1 MHGIL
6 QIGIITFFCH
16 SLYVVFLRHSS
27 MKARKSMKKRFVS
40 LLVALSITLTFLPIG
55 AVAAPTN
62 EIIQGN
68 LKYTVNNYT
77 VNDGGESVTVSGISE
92 STSEKPTHLTIESS
106 ISSNGKNYTVTEIGN
121 WAFEEWNTLTEVTL
135 PHTVE
140 IIGFQAFFNCSNL
153 TNVTIPEGVRKI
165 GQIAFNG
172 CSQLT
177 SITIP
182 GTIEVMTMAFSGN
195 TALSHVTLTNGIS
208 EISSSAFEGCT
219 GLTEVEIPASVN
231 EIRQDAF
238 NGCTNLSDVKY
249 NGHKTDWD
257 KVTVKTGNDTLTSKV
272 QYLCDINFDL
282 DGGTVNG
289 SDTMATQT
297 VYSNEKLGTAKCYQN
312 DQTFKI
318 PIAPQKEG
326 YTFLGWYQQDAT
338 APTDPAEYV
347 ASDNVTFTAK
357 WSQIY
362 DVAFDANANGDTVTR
377 MPSTQ
382 KVPETTTA
390 SLPTITPQRT
400 GYDFDGWYTQAEGGT
415 KYTFTEAVSSN
426 ITLYAHWNAHSHTV
440 TLEND
445 ENKETNSY
453 DYGSSVSVPTPTKK
467 TGYNFNH
474 WEVTVPDGET
484 APSLNGPDENGNYSF
499 SMPDYDIILTAK
511 WTQKDVI
518 DPDVDLKFDAATG
531 EVTSNNP
538 QVNADDIIN
547 RKFYDDKGNE
557 VPGEKL
563 NDRGLPMEPGD
574 YIVKVDVKE
583 TEKTAPAN
591 QITGNQIKWSYNVP
605 QEEEKVTYTLSLL
618 GGIAKVNGKDTT
630 INDNGDITIEKG
642 ATVEVTFD
650 KSILSDAQTFDQ
662 WTIKPASVLNA
673 VDPKA
678 ETITFTMPGE
688 NVIIEAMTKDAS
700 IEEEPNILG
709 TTLIIG
715 TAAAGTAVL
724 AYQTYQLGTEFYLIC
739 TLPTGTAIP
748 TNRGELAELV
758 WNNAGK
764 PEPAAVLNANA
775 TETDKA
781 ITWAVENDL
790 LKAAKNNGETY
801 EATDPVSRTE
811 VIKAWNQVQ
820 AFKK

>member
-16 SLYVVFLRHSS
+16 SLYVVFLRHQS
-27 MKARKSMKKRFVS
+27 MKAGKSMKKRFVS

-55 AVAAPTN
+55 AVAAAPNKIT
-62 EIIQGN
+62 QGS
-68 LKYTVNNYT
+68 LIYTVNA
-77 VNDGGESVTVSGISE
+77 DGESVTVSG
-92 STSEKPTHLTIESS
+92 TSRIKPTQLNIESS
-106 ISSNGKNYTVTEIGN
+106 ISDGNGKSYTVTKIGMG
-121 WAFEEWNTLTEVTL
+121 AFNNARNTLTEVTL
-135 PHTVE
+135 PPTLDE
-140 IIGFQAFFNCSNL
+140 IEDSAFFKCSSL
-153 TNVTIPEGVRKI
+153 TEITIPEGVTKI
-165 GQIAFNG
+165 GTNAFYG

-182 GTIEVMTMAFSGN
+182 RTIKNMDAAFPGN
-195 TALSHVTLTNGIS
+195 PKLSQVTLTNGIYR
-208 EISSSAFEGCT
+208 ISSSAFKDCT
-219 GLTEVEIPASVN
+219 GLTEIKVPTSVYEICS
-231 EIRQDAF
+231 DAF
-238 NGCTNLSDVKY
+238 NGCTGLTSVTLEKGINIINRNAFKDCTNLNDVKY
-249 NGHKTDWD
+249 NGHKTDWEN
-257 KVTVKTGNDTLTSKV
+257 VRVNIAGNDTLTSKV

-282 DGGTVNG
+282 NGGTING
-289 SDTMATQT
+289 SNTVNKQT
-297 VYSNEKLGTAKCYQN
+297 VYSNEKLGTAKCYPNGQPFVVPS
-312 DQTFKI
+312 D
-318 PIAPQKEG
+318 PVREG
-326 YTFLGWYQQDAT
+326 YTFL
-338 APTDPAEYV
+338 
-347 ASDNVTFTAK
+347 
-357 WSQIY
+357 
-362 DVAFDANANGDTVTR
+362 
-377 MPSTQ
+377 
-382 KVPETTTA
+382 
-390 SLPTITPQRT
+390 
-400 GYDFDGWYTQAEGGT
+400 GWYTQAEGGT

-426 ITLYAHWNAHSHTV
+426 IILYAHWNAHSHTV

-499 SMPDYDIILTAK
+499 SMPDYDITLTAK

-518 DPDVDLKFDAATG
+518 DPDVDLKFDAVTG

-538 QVNADDIIN
+538 QVNADDITN

-563 NDRGLPMEPGD
+563 NDRGLPTEPGD

-583 TEKTAPAN
+583 TENTAPAN
-591 QITGNQIKWSYNVP
+591 QVTGNQIKWSYKVP
-605 QEEEKVTYTLSLL
+605 QKEEKVTYTLSLL

-673 VDPKA
+673 VEPKA

-739 TLPTGTAIP
+739 ALPTGTAIP

-781 ITWAVENDL
+781 IAWAVENDL

>member
-16 SLYVVFLRHSS
+16 SLYVVFLRHQS
-27 MKARKSMKKRFVS
+27 MKAGKSMKKRFVS

-55 AVAAPTN
+55 AVAAAP
-62 EIIQGN
+62 IKIGN
-68 LKYTVNNYT
+68 LKYTVNA
-77 VNDGGESVTVSGISE
+77 DGKSVTVSG
-92 STSEKPTHLTIESS
+92 TSRNPKQLTIESS
-106 ISSNGKNYTVTEIGN
+106 ISDGNGNSYTVTKIGMG
-121 WAFEEWNTLTEVTL
+121 AFNSTLEEVTL
-135 PHTVE
+135 PPTLDE
-140 IIGFQAFFNCSNL
+140 IEDSAFFKCSSL
-153 TNVTIPEGVRKI
+153 TEITIPEGVTKI
-165 GQIAFNG
+165 GTNAFYG

-182 GTIEVMTMAFSGN
+182 STIKNMDTAFPSN
-195 TALSHVTLTNGIS
+195 PKLSQVTLTNGIYR
-208 EISSSAFEGCT
+208 ISSSAFKDCT
-219 GLTEVEIPASVN
+219 GLTEIKIPTSVYEICS
-231 EIRQDAF
+231 DAF
-238 NGCTNLSDVKY
+238 NGCTGLTSVTLEKGINIINRNAFKDCTKLNDVKY
-249 NGHKTDWD
+249 NGHKTDWEN
-257 KVTVKTGNDTLTSKV
+257 VRVNIAGNDTLTSRV

-282 DGGTVNG
+282 NGGTING
-289 SDTMATQT
+289 SSTMATQT
-297 VYSNEKLGTAKCYQN
+297 VYSNEKLGTAKCYPN
-312 DQTFKI
+312 DQPFVVPTD
-318 PIAPQKEG
+318 PVREG
-326 YTFLGWYQQDAT
+326 YTFL
-338 APTDPAEYV
+338 
-347 ASDNVTFTAK
+347 
-357 WSQIY
+357 
-362 DVAFDANANGDTVTR
+362 
-377 MPSTQ
+377 
-382 KVPETTTA
+382 
-390 SLPTITPQRT
+390 
-400 GYDFDGWYTQAEGGT
+400 GWYTQAEGGT

-445 ENKETNSY
+445 ENKEMNSY

-499 SMPDYDIILTAK
+499 SMPDYDITLTAK

-531 EVTSNNP
+531 EVTSNNAK
-538 QVNADDIIN
+538 VNADDIIN

-563 NDRGLPMEPGD
+563 NDRGLPTEPGD

-583 TEKTAPAN
+583 TENTAPAN
-591 QITGNQIKWSYNVP
+591 QITGNQIKWSYKVP
-605 QEEEKVTYTLSLL
+605 QKEEKVTYTLSLL

-630 INDNGDITIEKG
+630 INDNGNITIEKG

-739 TLPTGTAIP
+739 ALPTGTAIP

>member
-1 MHGIL
+1 
-6 QIGIITFFCH
+6 
-16 SLYVVFLRHSS
+16 
-27 MKARKSMKKRFVS
+27 MKKRFVS

-55 AVAAPTN
+55 AVAATK
-62 EIIQGN
+62 ITKGN
-68 LKYTVNNYT
+68 LKYTVNA
-77 VNDGGESVTVSGISE
+77 DGKSVTVSG
-92 STSEKPTHLTIESS
+92 TSGNPTQLNIESS
-106 ISSNGKNYTVTEIGN
+106 ISDNGTNYTVTEIGYQ
-121 WAFEEWNTLTEVTL
+121 AFWGCNTLTEVTL
-135 PHTVE
+135 PNTVDE
-140 IIGFQAFFNCSNL
+140 IGYQAFCKCSNL
-153 TNVTIPEGVRKI
+153 TKVIVPEGVTKI
-165 GQIAFNG
+165 GQGAFYG

-182 GTIEVMTMAFSGN
+182 STITNMDTAFSGN

-208 EISSSAFEGCT
+208 KISSNAFERCT
-219 GLTEVEIPASVN
+219 GLTEVEIPASVDQ
-231 EIRQDAF
+231 ICPFAF
-238 NGCTNLSDVKY
+238 NGCTNLKRVLLEKNIKTINVNAFKDCTNLSDVKY
-249 NGHKTDWD
+249 NGYKTDWD
-257 KVTVKTGNDTLTSKV
+257 RVTVNTTGNDTLTSKV

-282 DGGTVNG
+282 NGGTING
-289 SDTMATQT
+289 SNTVNKQT

-312 DQTFKI
+312 DQTFVV
-318 PIAPQKEG
+318 PSDPVREG
-326 YTFLGWYQQDAT
+326 YTFLGWYAQD
-338 APTDPAEYV
+338 
-347 ASDNVTFTAK
+347 
-357 WSQIY
+357 Q
-362 DVAFDANANGDTVTR
+362 
-377 MPSTQ
+377 
-382 KVPETTTA
+382 
-390 SLPTITPQRT
+390 
-400 GYDFDGWYTQAEGGT
+400 
-415 KYTFTEAVSSN
+415 
-426 ITLYAHWNAHSHTV
+426 
-440 TLEND
+440 
-445 ENKETNSY
+445 
-453 DYGSSVSVPTPTKK
+453 
-467 TGYNFNH
+467 
-474 WEVTVPDGET
+474 
-484 APSLNGPDENGNYSF
+484 
-499 SMPDYDIILTAK
+499 
-511 WTQKDVI
+511 
-518 DPDVDLKFDAATG
+518 
-531 EVTSNNP
+531 
-538 QVNADDIIN
+538 
-547 RKFYDDKGNE
+547 
-557 VPGEKL
+557 
-563 NDRGLPMEPGD
+563 
-574 YIVKVDVKE
+574 
-583 TEKTAPAN
+583 TAPAN
-591 QITGNQIKWSYNVP
+591 LEEYIARDNITFTANWTQK
-605 QEEEKVTYTLSLL
+605 EEKVTYTLSLL

-739 TLPTGTAIP
+739 ALPTGTAIP

-781 ITWAVENDL
+781 IAWAVENDL

-801 EATDPVSRTE
+801 EATDPVNRTE

>member
-16 SLYVVFLRHSS
+16 SLYVVFLRHQS
-27 MKARKSMKKRFVS
+27 MKAGKSMKKRFVS

-55 AVAAPTN
+55 AVAAAPIKFTDR
-62 EIIQGN
+62 N
-68 LKYTVNNYT
+68 LKYTVNA
-77 VNDGGESVTVSGISE
+77 DGESVTVSG
-92 STSEKPTHLTIESS
+92 TSGKPKQLTIESS
-106 ISSNGKNYTVTEIGN
+106 ISDGNGKSYTVTKIGMG
-121 WAFEEWNTLTEVTL
+121 AFNSTLEEVTL
-135 PHTVE
+135 PPTLDE
-140 IIGFQAFFNCSNL
+140 IEDSAFFKCSSL
-153 TNVTIPEGVRKI
+153 TEITIPEGVTKI
-165 GQIAFNG
+165 GTNAFYG

-182 GTIEVMTMAFSGN
+182 STIKNMDTAFPSN
-195 TALSHVTLTNGIS
+195 PKLSQVTLTNGIYR
-208 EISSSAFEGCT
+208 ISSSAFKDCT
-219 GLTEVEIPASVN
+219 GLTEIKIPTSVYEICS
-231 EIRQDAF
+231 DAF
-238 NGCTNLSDVKY
+238 NGCTGLTSVTLEKGINIINRNAFKDCTNLNDVKY
-249 NGHKTDWD
+249 NGHKTDWEN
-257 KVTVKTGNDTLTSKV
+257 VRVNIAGNDTLTSKV

-282 DGGTVNG
+282 NGGTING
-289 SDTMATQT
+289 SNTVNKQT
-297 VYSNEKLGTAKCYQN
+297 VYSNEKLGTAKCYPNGQPFVVPS
-312 DQTFKI
+312 D
-318 PIAPQKEG
+318 PVREG
-326 YTFLGWYQQDAT
+326 YTFL
-338 APTDPAEYV
+338 
-347 ASDNVTFTAK
+347 
-357 WSQIY
+357 
-362 DVAFDANANGDTVTR
+362 
-377 MPSTQ
+377 
-382 KVPETTTA
+382 
-390 SLPTITPQRT
+390 
-400 GYDFDGWYTQAEGGT
+400 GWYTQAEGGT

-426 ITLYAHWNAHSHTV
+426 IILYAHWNAHSHTV

-563 NDRGLPMEPGD
+563 NDRGLPTEPGD

-583 TEKTAPAN
+583 TENTAPAN
-591 QITGNQIKWSYNVP
+591 QVTGNQIKWSYNVP
-605 QEEEKVTYTLSLL
+605 QKEEKVTYTLSLL

-630 INDNGDITIEKG
+630 INGNGDITIEKG

-673 VDPKA
+673 VEPKA

-739 TLPTGTAIP
+739 ALPTGTAIP

-775 TETDKA
+775 PETDKA
-781 ITWAVENDL
+781 IAWAVENDL

-801 EATDPVSRTE
+801 EATDPVNRTE

>member
-1 MHGIL
+1 
-6 QIGIITFFCH
+6 
-16 SLYVVFLRHSS
+16 
-27 MKARKSMKKRFVS
+27 MKKRFVS

-55 AVAAPTN
+55 AVAATP
-62 EIIQGN
+62 IRIGN
-68 LKYTVNNYT
+68 LKYTVNA
-77 VNDGGESVTVSGISE
+77 DGESVTVSG
-92 STSEKPTHLTIESS
+92 TSGNPTQLNIESS
-106 ISSNGKNYTVTEIGN
+106 ISSNGRNYTVTEIAT
-121 WAFEEWNTLTEVTL
+121 WAFNKCNTLTEVTL
-135 PHTVE
+135 PNTVDE
-140 IIGFQAFFNCSNL
+140 IGYQAFFNCSNL
-153 TNVTIPEGVRKI
+153 TNVTIPEGVTKI
-165 GQIAFNG
+165 GQAAFYG

-182 GTIEVMTMAFSGN
+182 STITDMDTAFSGN
-195 TALSHVTLTNGIS
+195 TALSQVTLTNGIPK
-208 EISSSAFEGCT
+208 ISSHAFERCTELREIKVPISVDEICPFAFNGCT
-219 GLTEVEIPASVN
+219 GLTSVTLEKGIN
-231 EIRQDAF
+231 IINSNAF
-238 NGCTNLSDVKY
+238 KDCTELNDVKY
-249 NGHKTDWD
+249 NGYKTDWE
-257 KVTVKTGNDTLTSKV
+257 KVRVNNAGNDTLTSKV

-282 DGGTVNG
+282 NGGTING
-289 SDTMATQT
+289 SDTMETQT
-297 VYSNEKLGTAKCYQN
+297 VYSNEKLGTAKCYPN
-312 DQTFKI
+312 DQPFVVPTD
-318 PIAPQKEG
+318 PVREG
-326 YTFLGWYQQDAT
+326 YTFL
-338 APTDPAEYV
+338 
-347 ASDNVTFTAK
+347 
-357 WSQIY
+357 
-362 DVAFDANANGDTVTR
+362 
-377 MPSTQ
+377 
-382 KVPETTTA
+382 
-390 SLPTITPQRT
+390 
-400 GYDFDGWYTQAEGGT
+400 GWYTQAEGGT

-445 ENKETNSY
+445 ENKEMNSY

-499 SMPDYDIILTAK
+499 SMPDYDITLTAK

-518 DPDVDLKFDAATG
+518 DPDVDLKFDAVTG

-538 QVNADDIIN
+538 QVNADNIIN

-591 QITGNQIKWSYNVP
+591 QITGNQIKWSYKVP

-630 INDNGDITIEKG
+630 VNDNGDITIEKG

>member
-1 MHGIL
+1 
-6 QIGIITFFCH
+6 
-16 SLYVVFLRHSS
+16 
-27 MKARKSMKKRFVS
+27 MKKRFVS

-55 AVAAPTN
+55 AVAAPPN

-68 LKYTVNNYT
+68 LKYTVNDYT
-77 VNDGGESVTVSGISE
+77 VNDNEESVTVFGTSE
-92 STSEKPTHLTIESS
+92 STSEKPTHLNIESS
-106 ISSNGKNYTVTEIGN
+106 ISDGNGKSYTVTKIGYQ
-121 WAFEEWNTLTEVTL
+121 AFNEWNTLTEVTL

-140 IIGFQAFFNCSNL
+140 IIENQAFFNCSNL
-153 TNVTIPEGVRKI
+153 TKVIIPEGVRKI
-165 GQIAFNG
+165 GQKAFNG

-182 GTIEVMTMAFSGN
+182 GTIENMNTAFSGN
-195 TALSHVTLTNGIS
+195 TALTHVTLTNGIS
-208 EISSSAFEGCT
+208 EISYSAFEGCT

-238 NGCTNLSDVKY
+238 NGCTGLTSVTLEKGINIINRNAFKGCTKLNDVKY
-249 NGHKTDWD
+249 NGHKTDWEN
-257 KVTVKTGNDTLTSKV
+257 VRVNIAGNDTLTSRV

-282 DGGTVNG
+282 NGGTING
-289 SDTMATQT
+289 SSTMATQT
-297 VYSNEKLGTAKCYQN
+297 VYSNEKLGTAKCYPN
-312 DQTFKI
+312 DQPFVVPTD
-318 PIAPQKEG
+318 PVREG
-326 YTFLGWYQQDAT
+326 YTFL
-338 APTDPAEYV
+338 
-347 ASDNVTFTAK
+347 
-357 WSQIY
+357 
-362 DVAFDANANGDTVTR
+362 
-377 MPSTQ
+377 
-382 KVPETTTA
+382 
-390 SLPTITPQRT
+390 
-400 GYDFDGWYTQAEGGT
+400 GWYTQAEGGT

-499 SMPDYDIILTAK
+499 SMPDYDITLTAK

-547 RKFYDDKGNE
+547 KKFYDEKGNE
-557 VPGEKL
+557 VPSEKL
-563 NDRGLPMEPGD
+563 NDRGLPTEPGD
-574 YIVKVDVKE
+574 YIIKVDVKE
-583 TEKTAPAN
+583 TENTAPAN

-605 QEEEKVTYTLSLL
+605 QKEEKVTYTLSLL

-739 TLPTGTAIP
+739 ALPTGTAIP

-781 ITWAVENDL
+781 IAWAVENDL

>member
-1 MHGIL
+1 
-6 QIGIITFFCH
+6 
-16 SLYVVFLRHSS
+16 
-27 MKARKSMKKRFVS
+27 MKKRFVS

-55 AVAAPTN
+55 AVAAAP
-62 EIIQGN
+62 IKIGN
-68 LKYTVNNYT
+68 LKYTVNA
-77 VNDGGESVTVSGISE
+77 DGESVTVSG
-92 STSEKPTHLTIESS
+92 TSRNPKQLTIESS
-106 ISSNGKNYTVTEIGN
+106 ISDGNGKSYTVTKIGMG
-121 WAFEEWNTLTEVTL
+121 AFNSTLEEVTL
-135 PHTVE
+135 PPTLDE
-140 IIGFQAFFNCSNL
+140 IEDSAFFKCSSL
-153 TNVTIPEGVRKI
+153 TEITIPEGVTKI
-165 GQIAFNG
+165 GTNAFYG

-182 GTIEVMTMAFSGN
+182 STIKNMDTAFPSN
-195 TALSHVTLTNGIS
+195 PKLSQVTLTNGIYR
-208 EISSSAFEGCT
+208 ISSSAFKDCT
-219 GLTEVEIPASVN
+219 GLTEIKIPTSVYEICS
-231 EIRQDAF
+231 DAF
-238 NGCTNLSDVKY
+238 NGCTGLTSVTLEKGINIINRNAFKDCTNLNDVKY
-249 NGHKTDWD
+249 NGHKTDWEN
-257 KVTVKTGNDTLTSKV
+257 VRVNIAGNDTLTSKV

-282 DGGTVNG
+282 NGGTING
-289 SDTMATQT
+289 SGTMATQT
-297 VYSNEKLGTAKCYQN
+297 VYSNEELGTAKCYPN
-312 DQTFKI
+312 DQPFVVSSD
-318 PIAPQKEG
+318 PVREG
-326 YTFLGWYQQDAT
+326 YTFL
-338 APTDPAEYV
+338 
-347 ASDNVTFTAK
+347 
-357 WSQIY
+357 
-362 DVAFDANANGDTVTR
+362 
-377 MPSTQ
+377 
-382 KVPETTTA
+382 
-390 SLPTITPQRT
+390 
-400 GYDFDGWYTQAEGGT
+400 GWYTQAEGGT

-499 SMPDYDIILTAK
+499 SMPDYDITLTAK

-531 EVTSNNP
+531 EVISNNAK
-538 QVNADDIIN
+538 VNADDIIN

-563 NDRGLPMEPGD
+563 NDRGLPTEPGD

-583 TEKTAPAN
+583 TKNTAPAN
-591 QITGNQIKWSYNVP
+591 QVTGNQIKWSYNVP

-781 ITWAVENDL
+781 IAWAVENDL

-820 AFKK
+820 AKSNSYRNEKNK

>member
-1 MHGIL
+1 
-6 QIGIITFFCH
+6 
-16 SLYVVFLRHSS
+16 
-27 MKARKSMKKRFVS
+27 MKKRFVS
-40 LLVALSITLTFLPIG
+40 LLVALSITLTFLPMG
-55 AVAAPTN
+55 AVAATRITK
-62 EIIQGN
+62 EN
-68 LKYTVNNYT
+68 LKYTVNA
-77 VNDGGESVTVSGISE
+77 DGQSVTVSG
-92 STSEKPTHLTIESS
+92 TSGKPTQLTIESS
-106 ISSNGKNYTVTEIGN
+106 ISDKDKNYTVTKIAT
-121 WAFEEWNTLTEVTL
+121 WAFNACNTLTEVTL
-135 PHTVE
+135 PNTVDE
-140 IIGFQAFFNCSNL
+140 IGYQAFFKCSNL
-153 TNVTIPEGVRKI
+153 TKVIIPEGVTKI
-165 GQIAFNG
+165 GQAAFYG

-182 GTIEVMTMAFSGN
+182 STITNMDTAFSGN

-208 EISSSAFEGCT
+208 KISSNAFERCT
-219 GLTEVEIPASVN
+219 GLTEVEIPASVDQ
-231 EIRQDAF
+231 ICPFAF
-238 NGCTNLSDVKY
+238 NGCTNLKRVLLEKNIKTINVNAFKDCTNLSDVKY
-249 NGHKTDWD
+249 NGYKTDWD
-257 KVTVKTGNDTLTSKV
+257 KVTVNTTGNDTLTSKV

-289 SDTMATQT
+289 SNTVDKQT
-297 VYSNEKLGTAKCYQN
+297 VYSNEKLGTAKCYPN
-312 DQTFKI
+312 DQPFVVPTD
-318 PIAPQKEG
+318 PVREG
-326 YTFLGWYQQDAT
+326 YTFL
-338 APTDPAEYV
+338 
-347 ASDNVTFTAK
+347 
-357 WSQIY
+357 
-362 DVAFDANANGDTVTR
+362 
-377 MPSTQ
+377 
-382 KVPETTTA
+382 
-390 SLPTITPQRT
+390 
-400 GYDFDGWYTQAEGGT
+400 GWYTQAEGGT

-445 ENKETNSY
+445 ENKKTNSY

-499 SMPDYDIILTAK
+499 SMPDYDITLTAK

-518 DPDVDLKFDAATG
+518 DPDVDLKFDAVTG
-531 EVTSNNP
+531 EVTSNNT

-547 RKFYDDKGNE
+547 RKFYDDKGKE

-563 NDRGLPMEPGD
+563 NDRGLPTEPGD

-583 TEKTAPAN
+583 TENTAPAN

-605 QEEEKVTYTLSLL
+605 QKEEKVTYTLSLL
-618 GGIAKVNGKDTT
+618 GGIAKVNGKDAT

-662 WTIKPASVLNA
+662 WTVKPASVLNA
-673 VDPKA
+673 VEPKA

-739 TLPTGTAIP
+739 ALPTGTAIP
-748 TNRGELAELV
+748 TNRGELAALV

-781 ITWAVENDL
+781 IAWAVENDL
-790 LKAAKNNGETY
+790 LKAAKSNGETY

>member
-16 SLYVVFLRHSS
+16 SLYVVFLRHQS
-27 MKARKSMKKRFVS
+27 MKAGKSMKKRFVS

-55 AVAAPTN
+55 AVAATP
-62 EIIQGN
+62 IRIGN
-68 LKYTVNNYT
+68 LKYTVNA
-77 VNDGGESVTVSGISE
+77 DGESVTVSG
-92 STSEKPTHLTIESS
+92 TSGNPTQLNIESS
-106 ISSNGKNYTVTEIGN
+106 ISSNGRNYTVTEIAT
-121 WAFEEWNTLTEVTL
+121 WAFNKCNTLTEVTL
-135 PHTVE
+135 PNTVDE
-140 IIGFQAFFNCSNL
+140 IGYQAFFNCSNL
-153 TNVTIPEGVRKI
+153 TNVTIPEGVTKI
-165 GQIAFNG
+165 GQAAFYG

-182 GTIEVMTMAFSGN
+182 STITDMDTAFSGN
-195 TALSHVTLTNGIS
+195 TALSQVTLTNGIPK
-208 EISSSAFEGCT
+208 ISSHAFERCTELREIKVPISVDEICPFAFNGCT
-219 GLTEVEIPASVN
+219 GLTSVTLEKGIN
-231 EIRQDAF
+231 IINSNAF
-238 NGCTNLSDVKY
+238 KDCTELNDVKY
-249 NGHKTDWD
+249 NGHKTDWEN
-257 KVTVKTGNDTLTSKV
+257 VRVNIAGNDTLTSKV

-282 DGGTVNG
+282 NGGTING
-289 SDTMATQT
+289 SSTMATQT
-297 VYSNEKLGTAKCYQN
+297 VYSNEKLGTAKCYPNGQPFVVPS
-312 DQTFKI
+312 D
-318 PIAPQKEG
+318 PVREG
-326 YTFLGWYQQDAT
+326 YTFL
-338 APTDPAEYV
+338 
-347 ASDNVTFTAK
+347 
-357 WSQIY
+357 
-362 DVAFDANANGDTVTR
+362 
-377 MPSTQ
+377 
-382 KVPETTTA
+382 
-390 SLPTITPQRT
+390 
-400 GYDFDGWYTQAEGGT
+400 GWYTQAEGGT

-445 ENKETNSY
+445 ENKKTNSY

-499 SMPDYDIILTAK
+499 SMPDYDITLTAK

-518 DPDVDLKFDAATG
+518 DPDVDLKFDAVTG
-531 EVTSNNP
+531 EVTSNTANI
-538 QVNADDIIN
+538 NADDIIN
-547 RKFYDDKGNE
+547 KKFYDEKGNE
-557 VPGEKL
+557 VPSEKL
-563 NDRGLPMEPGD
+563 NDRGLPTEPGD

-583 TEKTAPAN
+583 TENTAPAN
-591 QITGNQIKWSYNVP
+591 QVTGHQIKWSYNVP
-605 QEEEKVTYTLSLL
+605 QKEEKVTYTLSLL

-739 TLPTGTAIP
+739 ALPTGTAIP

-781 ITWAVENDL
+781 IAWAVENDL

>member
-16 SLYVVFLRHSS
+16 SLYVVFLRHQS
-27 MKARKSMKKRFVS
+27 MKAGKSMKKRFVS

-55 AVAAPTN
+55 AVAAAPIKFTDR
-62 EIIQGN
+62 N
-68 LKYTVNNYT
+68 LKYTVNA
-77 VNDGGESVTVSGISE
+77 DGESVTVSG
-92 STSEKPTHLTIESS
+92 TSGKPKQLTIESS
-106 ISSNGKNYTVTEIGN
+106 ISDGNGKSYTVTKIGMG
-121 WAFEEWNTLTEVTL
+121 AFNSTLEEVTL
-135 PHTVE
+135 PPTLDE
-140 IIGFQAFFNCSNL
+140 IEDSAFFKCSSL
-153 TNVTIPEGVRKI
+153 TEITIPEGVTKI
-165 GQIAFNG
+165 GTNAFYG

-182 GTIEVMTMAFSGN
+182 STIKNMDTAFPSN
-195 TALSHVTLTNGIS
+195 PKLSQVTLTNGIYR
-208 EISSSAFEGCT
+208 ISSSAFKDCT
-219 GLTEVEIPASVN
+219 GLTEIKIPTSVYEICS
-231 EIRQDAF
+231 DAF
-238 NGCTNLSDVKY
+238 NGCTGLTSVTLEKGINIINRNAFKDCTNLNDVKY
-249 NGHKTDWD
+249 NGHKTDWEN
-257 KVTVKTGNDTLTSKV
+257 VRVNIAGNDTLTSKV

-282 DGGTVNG
+282 NGGTING
-289 SDTMATQT
+289 SNTVNKQT
-297 VYSNEKLGTAKCYQN
+297 VYSNEKLGTAKCYPNGQPFVVPS
-312 DQTFKI
+312 D
-318 PIAPQKEG
+318 PVREG
-326 YTFLGWYQQDAT
+326 YTFL
-338 APTDPAEYV
+338 
-347 ASDNVTFTAK
+347 
-357 WSQIY
+357 
-362 DVAFDANANGDTVTR
+362 
-377 MPSTQ
+377 
-382 KVPETTTA
+382 
-390 SLPTITPQRT
+390 
-400 GYDFDGWYTQAEGGT
+400 GWYTQAEGGT

-563 NDRGLPMEPGD
+563 NDRGLPTEPGD

-583 TEKTAPAN
+583 TENTAPAN
-591 QITGNQIKWSYNVP
+591 QVTGNQIKWSYNVP
-605 QEEEKVTYTLSLL
+605 QKEEKVTYTLSLL

-630 INDNGDITIEKG
+630 INGNGDITIEKG

-673 VDPKA
+673 VEPKA

-739 TLPTGTAIP
+739 ALPTGTAIP

-781 ITWAVENDL
+781 IAWAVENDL

-801 EATDPVSRTE
+801 EATDPVNRTE

>member
-1 MHGIL
+1 
-6 QIGIITFFCH
+6 
-16 SLYVVFLRHSS
+16 
-27 MKARKSMKKRFVS
+27 MKKRFVS
-40 LLVALSITLTFLPIG
+40 LLVALSITLTFLPMG
-55 AVAAPTN
+55 AVAAAPIKFTD
-62 EIIQGN
+62 GN
-68 LKYTVNNYT
+68 LRYTVNA
-77 VNDGGESVTVSGISE
+77 DGKSVTVSG
-92 STSEKPTHLTIESS
+92 TSGSPTQLTIESS
-106 ISSNGKNYTVTEIGN
+106 ISYKDKNYTVTKIAM
-121 WAFEEWNTLTEVTL
+121 WAFNKCNSLTEVTI
-135 PHTVE
+135 PNTVIE
-140 IIGFQAFFNCSNL
+140 IDYQAFYYCPNL
-153 TNVTIPEGVRKI
+153 KKVTIHEGVKTI
-165 GQIAFNG
+165 GQTAFIG
-172 CSQLT
+172 CTQLT

-182 GTIEVMTMAFSGN
+182 STITDMDQAFSGN

-208 EISSSAFEGCT
+208 NISNMAFKGCT
-219 GLTEVEIPASVN
+219 GLAEIKVPISVEQICPG
-231 EIRQDAF
+231 AF
-238 NGCTNLSDVKY
+238 NGCTNLKRVLLEKNIKTINVNAFKDCTNLSDVKY
-249 NGHKTDWD
+249 NGYKTDWD
-257 KVTVKTGNDTLTSKV
+257 KVTVNTTGNDTLTNKV

-282 DGGTVNG
+282 NGGTING
-289 SDTMATQT
+289 SGTMDKQT
-297 VYSNEKLGTAKCYQN
+297 VYSNEKLGTAN
-312 DQTFKI
+312 V
-318 PIAPQKEG
+318 
-326 YTFLGWYQQDAT
+326 
-338 APTDPAEYV
+338 PTTP
-347 ASDNVTFTAK
+347 
-357 WSQIY
+357 
-362 DVAFDANANGDTVTR
+362 
-377 MPSTQ
+377 
-382 KVPETTTA
+382 
-390 SLPTITPQRT
+390 PQRT

-426 ITLYAHWNAHSHTV
+426 IILYAHWNAHSHTV

-474 WEVTVPDGET
+474 WEVTVPDGEI

-499 SMPDYDIILTAK
+499 SMPDYDITLTAK

-518 DPDVDLKFDAATG
+518 DPDVDLKFDAVTG
-531 EVTSNNP
+531 EVTSNNT

-563 NDRGLPMEPGD
+563 NDRGLPTEPGD

-605 QEEEKVTYTLSLL
+605 QKEEKVTYTLSLL

-673 VDPKA
+673 VEPKA

-739 TLPTGTAIP
+739 ALPTGTAIP

-781 ITWAVENDL
+781 IAWAVENDL
-790 LKAAKNNGETY
+790 LKAAKSNGGTY

>member
-1 MHGIL
+1 
-6 QIGIITFFCH
+6 
-16 SLYVVFLRHSS
+16 
-27 MKARKSMKKRFVS
+27 MKKRFVS
-40 LLVALSITLTFLPIG
+40 LLVALSITLTFLPMG
-55 AVAAPTN
+55 AVAAAPIKFTD
-62 EIIQGN
+62 GN
-68 LKYTVNNYT
+68 LIYT
-77 VNDGGESVTVSGISE
+77 VNDDGESVTVSGKSR
-92 STSEKPTHLTIESS
+92 TPTHLNIESS
-106 ISSNGKNYTVTEIGN
+106 ISNKGKNYTVTEIGDQVF
-121 WAFEEWNTLTEVTL
+121 WGCNTLTEVTL
-135 PHTVE
+135 PNTVK
-140 IIGFQAFFNCSNL
+140 IIGYQAFCKCSNL
-153 TNVTIPEGVRKI
+153 TKVIIPEGVKKI
-165 GQIAFNG
+165 GQAAFYG

-182 GTIEVMTMAFSGN
+182 STITNMDTAFSGN

-208 EISSSAFEGCT
+208 KISSNAFERCT
-219 GLTEVEIPASVN
+219 GLTEVEIPASVDQ
-231 EIRQDAF
+231 ICPFAF
-238 NGCTNLSDVKY
+238 NGCTSLKSVLLEKNIKTINVNAFKDCTNLSDVKY
-249 NGHKTDWD
+249 NGYKTDWD
-257 KVTVKTGNDTLTSKV
+257 RVTVNTTGNDTLTSKV
-272 QYLCDINFDL
+272 QYLCDITFDL
-282 DGGTVNG
+282 NGGTING
-289 SDTMATQT
+289 SGTMDKQT
-297 VYSNEKLGTAKCYQN
+297 VYSNEKLGTASV
-312 DQTFKI
+312 
-318 PIAPQKEG
+318 
-326 YTFLGWYQQDAT
+326 
-338 APTDPAEYV
+338 PTTP
-347 ASDNVTFTAK
+347 
-357 WSQIY
+357 
-362 DVAFDANANGDTVTR
+362 
-377 MPSTQ
+377 
-382 KVPETTTA
+382 
-390 SLPTITPQRT
+390 PQRT
-400 GYDFDGWYTQAEGGT
+400 GYTFLGWYTQAEGGT

-445 ENKETNSY
+445 ENKKTNSY

-499 SMPDYDIILTAK
+499 SMPDYDITLTAK

-518 DPDVDLKFDAATG
+518 DPDVDLKFDAVTG
-531 EVTSNNP
+531 EVTSNNT

-563 NDRGLPMEPGD
+563 NDRGLPTEPGD

-583 TEKTAPAN
+583 TENTAPAN

-605 QEEEKVTYTLSLL
+605 QKEEKVTYTLSLL
-618 GGIAKVNGKDTT
+618 GGIAKVNGKDAT

-673 VDPKA
+673 VEPKA

-739 TLPTGTAIP
+739 ALPTGTAIP

-781 ITWAVENDL
+781 IAWAVENDL

-820 AFKK
+820 TFKK

>member
-16 SLYVVFLRHSS
+16 SLYVVFLRHQS
-27 MKARKSMKKRFVS
+27 MKAGKSMKKRFVS

-55 AVAAPTN
+55 AVAAAPIKFTDR
-62 EIIQGN
+62 N
-68 LKYTVNNYT
+68 LKYTVNA
-77 VNDGGESVTVSGISE
+77 DGESVTVSG
-92 STSEKPTHLTIESS
+92 TSGKPKQLTIESS
-106 ISSNGKNYTVTEIGN
+106 ISDGNGKSYTVTKIGMG
-121 WAFEEWNTLTEVTL
+121 AFNSTLEEVTL
-135 PHTVE
+135 PPTLDE
-140 IIGFQAFFNCSNL
+140 IEDSAFFKCSSL
-153 TNVTIPEGVRKI
+153 TEITIPEGVTKI
-165 GQIAFNG
+165 GTNAFYG

-182 GTIEVMTMAFSGN
+182 STIKNMDTAFPSN
-195 TALSHVTLTNGIS
+195 PKLSQVTLTNGIYR
-208 EISSSAFEGCT
+208 ISSSAFKDCT
-219 GLTEVEIPASVN
+219 GLTEIKIPTSVYEICS
-231 EIRQDAF
+231 DAF
-238 NGCTNLSDVKY
+238 NGCTGLTSVTLEKGINIINRNAFKDCTNLNDVKY
-249 NGHKTDWD
+249 NGHKTDWEN
-257 KVTVKTGNDTLTSKV
+257 VRVNIAGNDTLTSKV

-282 DGGTVNG
+282 NGGTING
-289 SDTMATQT
+289 SNTVNKQT
-297 VYSNEKLGTAKCYQN
+297 VYSNEKLGTAKCYPNGQPFVVPT
-312 DQTFKI
+312 D
-318 PIAPQKEG
+318 PVREG
-326 YTFLGWYQQDAT
+326 YTFL
-338 APTDPAEYV
+338 
-347 ASDNVTFTAK
+347 
-357 WSQIY
+357 
-362 DVAFDANANGDTVTR
+362 
-377 MPSTQ
+377 
-382 KVPETTTA
+382 
-390 SLPTITPQRT
+390 
-400 GYDFDGWYTQAEGGT
+400 GWYTQAEGGT

-499 SMPDYDIILTAK
+499 SMPDYDITLTAK

-563 NDRGLPMEPGD
+563 NDRGLPTEPGD

-583 TEKTAPAN
+583 TENTAPAN

-605 QEEEKVTYTLSLL
+605 QKEEKVTYTLSLL

-739 TLPTGTAIP
+739 ALPTGTAIP

-781 ITWAVENDL
+781 IAWAVENDL

>member
-16 SLYVVFLRHSS
+16 SLYVVFLRHQS
-27 MKARKSMKKRFVS
+27 MKAGKSMKKRFVS

-55 AVAAPTN
+55 AVAATP
-62 EIIQGN
+62 IRIGN
-68 LKYTVNNYT
+68 LKYTVNA
-77 VNDGGESVTVSGISE
+77 DGESVTVSG
-92 STSEKPTHLTIESS
+92 TSGNPTQLNIESS
-106 ISSNGKNYTVTEIGN
+106 ISSNGRNYTVTEIAT
-121 WAFEEWNTLTEVTL
+121 WAFNKCNTLTEVTL
-135 PHTVE
+135 PNTVDE
-140 IIGFQAFFNCSNL
+140 IGYQAFFNCSNL
-153 TNVTIPEGVRKI
+153 TNVTIPEGVTKI
-165 GQIAFNG
+165 GQAAFYG

-182 GTIEVMTMAFSGN
+182 STITDMDTAFSGN
-195 TALSHVTLTNGIS
+195 TALSQVTLTNGIPK
-208 EISSSAFEGCT
+208 ISSHAFERCTELREIKVPISVDEICPFAFNGCT
-219 GLTEVEIPASVN
+219 GLTSVTLEKGIN
-231 EIRQDAF
+231 IINSNAF
-238 NGCTNLSDVKY
+238 KDCTELNDVKY
-249 NGHKTDWD
+249 NGYKTDWE
-257 KVTVKTGNDTLTSKV
+257 KVRVNNAGNDTLTSKV

-282 DGGTVNG
+282 DGGTING

-297 VYSNEKLGTAKCYQN
+297 VYSNEKLGTAKCYPN
-312 DQTFKI
+312 DQPFVVPTD
-318 PIAPQKEG
+318 PVREG
-326 YTFLGWYQQDAT
+326 YTFLGWY
-338 APTDPAEYV
+338 
-347 ASDNVTFTAK
+347 
-357 WSQIY
+357 
-362 DVAFDANANGDTVTR
+362 
-377 MPSTQ
+377 
-382 KVPETTTA
+382 
-390 SLPTITPQRT
+390 
-400 GYDFDGWYTQAEGGT
+400 TQAEGGI

-518 DPDVDLKFDAATG
+518 DPDVDLKFDAVTG
-531 EVTSNNP
+531 EVTSNNAK
-538 QVNADDIIN
+538 VNADDIIN
-547 RKFYDDKGNE
+547 KKFYDDKGNE

-563 NDRGLPMEPGD
+563 NDRGLPTEPGD

-583 TEKTAPAN
+583 TENTAPAN
-591 QITGNQIKWSYNVP
+591 QVTGNQIKWSYNVP
-605 QEEEKVTYTLSLL
+605 QKEEKVTYTLSLL

-781 ITWAVENDL
+781 IAWAVENDL

>member
-1 MHGIL
+1 
-6 QIGIITFFCH
+6 
-16 SLYVVFLRHSS
+16 
-27 MKARKSMKKRFVS
+27 MKKRFVS

-55 AVAAPTN
+55 AVAAAP
-62 EIIQGN
+62 IKIGN
-68 LKYTVNNYT
+68 LKYTVNA
-77 VNDGGESVTVSGISE
+77 DGKSVTVSG
-92 STSEKPTHLTIESS
+92 TSRNPKQLTIESS
-106 ISSNGKNYTVTEIGN
+106 ISDGNGNSYTVTKIGMG
-121 WAFEEWNTLTEVTL
+121 AFNSTLEEVTL
-135 PHTVE
+135 PPTLDE
-140 IIGFQAFFNCSNL
+140 IEDSAFFKCSSL
-153 TNVTIPEGVRKI
+153 TEITIPEGVTKI
-165 GQIAFNG
+165 GTNAFYG

-182 GTIEVMTMAFSGN
+182 STIKNMDTAFPSN
-195 TALSHVTLTNGIS
+195 PKLSQVTLTNGIYR
-208 EISSSAFEGCT
+208 ISSSAFKDCT
-219 GLTEVEIPASVN
+219 GLTEIKIPTSVYEICS
-231 EIRQDAF
+231 DAF
-238 NGCTNLSDVKY
+238 NGCTGLTSVTLEKGINIINSNAFKDCTELNDVKY
-249 NGHKTDWD
+249 NGHKTDWE
-257 KVTVKTGNDTLTSKV
+257 KVRVNNAGNDTLTSKV

-282 DGGTVNG
+282 NGGTING
-289 SDTMATQT
+289 SNTVNKQT
-297 VYSNEKLGTAKCYQN
+297 VYSNEKLGTAKCYPNGQPFVVP
-312 DQTFKI
+312 T
-318 PIAPQKEG
+318 APVREG
-326 YTFLGWYQQDAT
+326 YTFL
-338 APTDPAEYV
+338 
-347 ASDNVTFTAK
+347 
-357 WSQIY
+357 
-362 DVAFDANANGDTVTR
+362 
-377 MPSTQ
+377 
-382 KVPETTTA
+382 
-390 SLPTITPQRT
+390 
-400 GYDFDGWYTQAEGGT
+400 GWYTQAEGGT

-445 ENKETNSY
+445 ENKKTNSY

-499 SMPDYDIILTAK
+499 SMPDYDITLTAK

-531 EVTSNNP
+531 EVTSNNT

-563 NDRGLPMEPGD
+563 NDRGLPTEPGD

-583 TEKTAPAN
+583 TENTAPAN
-591 QITGNQIKWSYNVP
+591 QVTGNQIKWSYNVP

-618 GGIAKVNGKDTT
+618 SGIAKVNGKDTT

-673 VDPKA
+673 VEPKA

-739 TLPTGTAIP
+739 ALPTGTAIP
-748 TNRGELAELV
+748 TNLGELAELV

-781 ITWAVENDL
+781 IAWAVENDL

>member
-1 MHGIL
+1 
-6 QIGIITFFCH
+6 
-16 SLYVVFLRHSS
+16 
-27 MKARKSMKKRFVS
+27 MKKRFVS
-40 LLVALSITLTFLPIG
+40 LLVALSITLTFLPMG
-55 AVAAPTN
+55 AVAATK
-62 EIIQGN
+62 ITKGN
-68 LKYTVNNYT
+68 LKYIVNA
-77 VNDGGESVTVSGISE
+77 DGKSVTVSG
-92 STSEKPTHLTIESS
+92 TSGKPTQLNIESS
-106 ISSNGKNYTVTEIGN
+106 ISDGNGKSYTVTKIGMG
-121 WAFEEWNTLTEVTL
+121 AFNNVRNTLTEVTL
-135 PHTVE
+135 PPTLDE
-140 IIGFQAFFNCSNL
+140 IEDSAFFKCSSL
-153 TNVTIPEGVRKI
+153 TEITIPEGVTKI
-165 GQIAFNG
+165 GTNAFYG

-182 GTIEVMTMAFSGN
+182 STIKNMDAAFPSN
-195 TALSHVTLTNGIS
+195 PKLSQVTLTNGIYR
-208 EISSSAFEGCT
+208 ISSSAFKDCT
-219 GLTEVEIPASVN
+219 GLTEIKVPTSVYEICS
-231 EIRQDAF
+231 DAF
-238 NGCTNLSDVKY
+238 NGCTGLTSVTLEKGINIINRNAFKDCTELNDVKY
-249 NGHKTDWD
+249 NGYKTDWE
-257 KVTVKTGNDTLTSKV
+257 KVRVNNAGNDTLTRKV

-282 DGGTVNG
+282 NGGTING
-289 SDTMATQT
+289 SNTVNKQT
-297 VYSNEKLGTAKCYQN
+297 VYSKDKLVTAKCYPN
-312 DQTFKI
+312 NQTFVV
-318 PIAPQKEG
+318 PSDPVREG
-326 YTFLGWYQQDAT
+326 YTFL
-338 APTDPAEYV
+338 
-347 ASDNVTFTAK
+347 
-357 WSQIY
+357 
-362 DVAFDANANGDTVTR
+362 
-377 MPSTQ
+377 
-382 KVPETTTA
+382 
-390 SLPTITPQRT
+390 
-400 GYDFDGWYTQAEGGT
+400 GWYTQAEGGT

-426 ITLYAHWNAHSHTV
+426 IILYAHWNAHSHTV

-499 SMPDYDIILTAK
+499 SMPDYDITLTAK

-531 EVTSNNP
+531 EVTSNNS

-563 NDRGLPMEPGD
+563 NDRGLPTEPGD

-583 TEKTAPAN
+583 TENTAPAN
-591 QITGNQIKWSYNVP
+591 QVTGNQIKWSYNVP

-618 GGIAKVNGKDTT
+618 GGIAKINGKDTT

-739 TLPTGTAIP
+739 ALPTGTAIP

-781 ITWAVENDL
+781 IAWAVENDL

>member
-1 MHGIL
+1 
-6 QIGIITFFCH
+6 
-16 SLYVVFLRHSS
+16 
-27 MKARKSMKKRFVS
+27 MKKRFVS
-40 LLVALSITLTFLPIG
+40 LLVALSITLTFLPMG
-55 AVAAPTN
+55 AVAATRITK
-62 EIIQGN
+62 EN
-68 LKYTVNNYT
+68 LKYTVNA
-77 VNDGGESVTVSGISE
+77 DGQSVTVSG
-92 STSEKPTHLTIESS
+92 TSGKPTQLTIESS
-106 ISSNGKNYTVTEIGN
+106 ISDKDKNYTVTKIAT
-121 WAFEEWNTLTEVTL
+121 WAFNACNTLTEVTL
-135 PHTVE
+135 PNTVDE
-140 IIGFQAFFNCSNL
+140 IGYQAFFKCSNL
-153 TNVTIPEGVRKI
+153 TKVIIPEGVTKI
-165 GQIAFNG
+165 GQAAFYG

-182 GTIEVMTMAFSGN
+182 STITNMDTAFSGN

-208 EISSSAFEGCT
+208 KISSNAFERCT
-219 GLTEVEIPASVN
+219 GLTEVEIPASVDQ
-231 EIRQDAF
+231 ICPFAF
-238 NGCTNLSDVKY
+238 NGCTNLKRVLLEKNIKTINVNAFKDCTNLSDVKY
-249 NGHKTDWD
+249 NGYKTDWD
-257 KVTVKTGNDTLTSKV
+257 KVTVNTTGNDTLTSKV

-289 SDTMATQT
+289 SNTVDKQT
-297 VYSNEKLGTAKCYQN
+297 VYSNEKLGTAKCYPN
-312 DQTFKI
+312 DQPFVVPTD
-318 PIAPQKEG
+318 PVREG
-326 YTFLGWYQQDAT
+326 YTFL
-338 APTDPAEYV
+338 
-347 ASDNVTFTAK
+347 
-357 WSQIY
+357 
-362 DVAFDANANGDTVTR
+362 
-377 MPSTQ
+377 
-382 KVPETTTA
+382 
-390 SLPTITPQRT
+390 
-400 GYDFDGWYTQAEGGT
+400 GWYTQAEGGT

-445 ENKETNSY
+445 ENKKTNSY

-499 SMPDYDIILTAK
+499 SMPDYDITLTAK

-518 DPDVDLKFDAATG
+518 DPDVDLKFDAVTG
-531 EVTSNNP
+531 EVTSNNT

-547 RKFYDDKGNE
+547 RKFYDDKGKE

-563 NDRGLPMEPGD
+563 NDRGLPTEPGD

-583 TEKTAPAN
+583 TENTAPAN

-605 QEEEKVTYTLSLL
+605 QKEEKVTYTLSLL
-618 GGIAKVNGKDTT
+618 GGIAKVNGKDAT

-673 VDPKA
+673 VEPKA

-739 TLPTGTAIP
+739 ALPTGTAIP
-748 TNRGELAELV
+748 TNRGELAALV

-781 ITWAVENDL
+781 IAWAVENDL
-790 LKAAKNNGETY
+790 LKATKNNGETY

>member
-16 SLYVVFLRHSS
+16 SLYVVFLRHQS
-27 MKARKSMKKRFVS
+27 MKAGKSMKKRFVS

-55 AVAAPTN
+55 AVAAAP
-62 EIIQGN
+62 IKIGN
-68 LKYTVNNYT
+68 LKYTVNA
-77 VNDGGESVTVSGISE
+77 DGKSVTVSG
-92 STSEKPTHLTIESS
+92 TSRNPKQLTIESS
-106 ISSNGKNYTVTEIGN
+106 ISSNGRNYTVTEIAT
-121 WAFEEWNTLTEVTL
+121 WAFNKCNTLTEVTL
-135 PHTVE
+135 PNTVDE
-140 IIGFQAFFNCSNL
+140 IGYQAFFNCSNL
-153 TNVTIPEGVRKI
+153 TNVTIPEGVTKI
-165 GQIAFNG
+165 GTNAFYG

-182 GTIEVMTMAFSGN
+182 STIKNMDTAFPSN
-195 TALSHVTLTNGIS
+195 PKLSQVTLTNGIYR
-208 EISSSAFEGCT
+208 ISSSAFKDCT
-219 GLTEVEIPASVN
+219 GLTEIKIPTSVYEICS
-231 EIRQDAF
+231 DAF
-238 NGCTNLSDVKY
+238 NGCTGLTSVTLEKGINIINRNAFKDCTKLNDVKY
-249 NGHKTDWD
+249 NGHKTDWEN
-257 KVTVKTGNDTLTSKV
+257 VRVNIAGNDTLTSRV

-282 DGGTVNG
+282 NGGTING
-289 SDTMATQT
+289 SSTMATQT
-297 VYSNEKLGTAKCYQN
+297 VYSNEKLGTAKCYPN
-312 DQTFKI
+312 DQPFVVPTD
-318 PIAPQKEG
+318 PVREG
-326 YTFLGWYQQDAT
+326 YTFL
-338 APTDPAEYV
+338 
-347 ASDNVTFTAK
+347 
-357 WSQIY
+357 
-362 DVAFDANANGDTVTR
+362 
-377 MPSTQ
+377 
-382 KVPETTTA
+382 
-390 SLPTITPQRT
+390 
-400 GYDFDGWYTQAEGGT
+400 GWYTQAEGGT

-499 SMPDYDIILTAK
+499 SMPDYDITLTAK

-531 EVTSNNP
+531 EVTSNNAK
-538 QVNADDIIN
+538 VNADDIIN

-563 NDRGLPMEPGD
+563 NDRGLPTEPGD

-583 TEKTAPAN
+583 TENTAPAN
-591 QITGNQIKWSYNVP
+591 QITGNQIKWSYKVP
-605 QEEEKVTYTLSLL
+605 QKEEKVTYTLSLL

-630 INDNGDITIEKG
+630 INDNGNITIEKG

-739 TLPTGTAIP
+739 ALPTGTAIP

>member
-16 SLYVVFLRHSS
+16 SLYVVFLRHQS
-27 MKARKSMKKRFVS
+27 MKAGKSMKKRFVS

-55 AVAAPTN
+55 AVAAAPIKFTDR
-62 EIIQGN
+62 N
-68 LKYTVNNYT
+68 LKYTVNA
-77 VNDGGESVTVSGISE
+77 DGESVTVSG
-92 STSEKPTHLTIESS
+92 TSGKPKQLTIESS
-106 ISSNGKNYTVTEIGN
+106 ISDGNGKSYTVTKIGMG
-121 WAFEEWNTLTEVTL
+121 AFNSTLEEVTL
-135 PHTVE
+135 PPTLDE
-140 IIGFQAFFNCSNL
+140 IEDSAFFKCSSL
-153 TNVTIPEGVRKI
+153 TEITIPEGVTKI
-165 GQIAFNG
+165 GTNAFYG

-182 GTIEVMTMAFSGN
+182 STIKNMDTAFPSN
-195 TALSHVTLTNGIS
+195 PKLSQVTLTNGIYR
-208 EISSSAFEGCT
+208 ISSSAFKDCT
-219 GLTEVEIPASVN
+219 GLTEIKIPTSVYEICS
-231 EIRQDAF
+231 DAF
-238 NGCTNLSDVKY
+238 NGCTGLTSVTLEKGINIINRNAFKDCTNLNDVKY
-249 NGHKTDWD
+249 NGHKTDWEN
-257 KVTVKTGNDTLTSKV
+257 VRVNIAGNDTLTSKV

-282 DGGTVNG
+282 NGGTING
-289 SDTMATQT
+289 SNTVNKQT
-297 VYSNEKLGTAKCYQN
+297 VYSNEKLGTAKCYPNGQPFVVPS
-312 DQTFKI
+312 D
-318 PIAPQKEG
+318 PVREG
-326 YTFLGWYQQDAT
+326 YTFL
-338 APTDPAEYV
+338 
-347 ASDNVTFTAK
+347 
-357 WSQIY
+357 
-362 DVAFDANANGDTVTR
+362 
-377 MPSTQ
+377 
-382 KVPETTTA
+382 
-390 SLPTITPQRT
+390 
-400 GYDFDGWYTQAEGGT
+400 GWYTQAEGGT

-426 ITLYAHWNAHSHTV
+426 IILYAHWNAHSHTV

-563 NDRGLPMEPGD
+563 NDRGLPTEPGD

-583 TEKTAPAN
+583 TENTAPAN
-591 QITGNQIKWSYNVP
+591 QVTGNQIKWSYNVP
-605 QEEEKVTYTLSLL
+605 QKEEKVTYTLSLL

-630 INDNGDITIEKG
+630 INGNGDITIEKG

-650 KSILSDAQTFDQ
+650 KIILSDAQTFDQ

-673 VDPKA
+673 VEPKA

-739 TLPTGTAIP
+739 ALPTGTAIP

-781 ITWAVENDL
+781 IAWAVENDL

-801 EATDPVSRTE
+801 EATDPVNRTE

>member
-16 SLYVVFLRHSS
+16 SLYVVFLRHQS
-27 MKARKSMKKRFVS
+27 MKAGKSMKKRFVS

-55 AVAAPTN
+55 AVAATP
-62 EIIQGN
+62 IRIGN
-68 LKYTVNNYT
+68 LKYTVNA
-77 VNDGGESVTVSGISE
+77 DGESVTVSG
-92 STSEKPTHLTIESS
+92 TSGNPTQLNIESS
-106 ISSNGKNYTVTEIGN
+106 ISSNGRNYTVTEIAT
-121 WAFEEWNTLTEVTL
+121 WAFNKCNTLTEVTL
-135 PHTVE
+135 PNTVDE
-140 IIGFQAFFNCSNL
+140 IGYQAFFNCSNL
-153 TNVTIPEGVRKI
+153 TNVTIPEGVTKI
-165 GQIAFNG
+165 GQAAFYG

-182 GTIEVMTMAFSGN
+182 STITDMDTAFSGN
-195 TALSHVTLTNGIS
+195 TALSQVTLTNGIPK
-208 EISSSAFEGCT
+208 ISSHAFERCTELREIKVPISVDEICPFAFNGCT
-219 GLTEVEIPASVN
+219 GLTSVTLEKGIN
-231 EIRQDAF
+231 IINSNAF
-238 NGCTNLSDVKY
+238 KDCTELNDVKY
-249 NGHKTDWD
+249 NGYKTDWE
-257 KVTVKTGNDTLTSKV
+257 KVRVNNAGNDTLTSKV

-282 DGGTVNG
+282 DGGTING

-297 VYSNEKLGTAKCYQN
+297 VYSNEKLGTAKCYPN
-312 DQTFKI
+312 DQPFVVPTD
-318 PIAPQKEG
+318 PVREG
-326 YTFLGWYQQDAT
+326 YTFLGWY
-338 APTDPAEYV
+338 
-347 ASDNVTFTAK
+347 
-357 WSQIY
+357 
-362 DVAFDANANGDTVTR
+362 
-377 MPSTQ
+377 
-382 KVPETTTA
+382 
-390 SLPTITPQRT
+390 
-400 GYDFDGWYTQAEGGT
+400 TQAEGGI

-518 DPDVDLKFDAATG
+518 DPDVDLKFDAVTG
-531 EVTSNNP
+531 EVTSNNAK
-538 QVNADDIIN
+538 VNADDIIN
-547 RKFYDDKGNE
+547 KKFYDDKGNE

-563 NDRGLPMEPGD
+563 NDRGLPTEPGD

-583 TEKTAPAN
+583 TENTAPAN
-591 QITGNQIKWSYNVP
+591 QVTGNQIKWSYNVP
-605 QEEEKVTYTLSLL
+605 QKEEKVTYTLSLL

-739 TLPTGTAIP
+739 ALPTGTAIP

-758 WNNAGK
+758 WNNVGK

-781 ITWAVENDL
+781 IAWAVENDL

>member
-1 MHGIL
+1 
-6 QIGIITFFCH
+6 
-16 SLYVVFLRHSS
+16 
-27 MKARKSMKKRFVS
+27 MKKRFVS

-55 AVAAPTN
+55 AVAAAPIKFTN
-62 EIIQGN
+62 GN
-68 LKYTVNNYT
+68 LKYTVNA
-77 VNDGGESVTVSGISE
+77 DGESVTVSG
-92 STSEKPTHLTIESS
+92 TLRNPTQLNIESS
-106 ISSNGKNYTVTEIGN
+106 ILYNGTNYTVTKIAT
-121 WAFEEWNTLTEVTL
+121 WAFYDARNTLTEVTL
-135 PHTVE
+135 PNTVDE
-140 IIGFQAFFNCSNL
+140 IEYQAFFNCSNL
-153 TNVTIPEGVRKI
+153 TKVIIPEGVRKI
-165 GQIAFNG
+165 GQAAFYG

-182 GTIEVMTMAFSGN
+182 STITNMDTAFSGN

-208 EISSSAFEGCT
+208 KISSSAFKGCT
-219 GLTEVEIPASVN
+219 GLTEIKVPISVN
-231 EIRQDAF
+231 EICSDAF
-238 NGCTNLSDVKY
+238 NGCTSLTSVTLEKNINIINSNSFKDCTELNDVKY
-249 NGHKTDWD
+249 NGYKTDWE
-257 KVTVKTGNDTLTSKV
+257 KVRVNNAGNDTLTSKV
-272 QYLCDINFDL
+272 RYLCDINFDL
-282 DGGTVNG
+282 NGGTING

-297 VYSNEKLGTAKCYQN
+297 VYSNEKLGTASV
-312 DQTFKI
+312 
-318 PIAPQKEG
+318 
-326 YTFLGWYQQDAT
+326 
-338 APTDPAEYV
+338 PTTP
-347 ASDNVTFTAK
+347 
-357 WSQIY
+357 
-362 DVAFDANANGDTVTR
+362 
-377 MPSTQ
+377 
-382 KVPETTTA
+382 
-390 SLPTITPQRT
+390 PQRT

-426 ITLYAHWNAHSHTV
+426 IILYAHWNAHSHTV

-499 SMPDYDIILTAK
+499 SMPDYDITLTAK

-518 DPDVDLKFDAATG
+518 DPDVDLKFDAVTG
-531 EVTSNNP
+531 EVTSNNT

-563 NDRGLPMEPGD
+563 NDRGLPTEPGD

-583 TEKTAPAN
+583 TENTAPAN
-591 QITGNQIKWSYNVP
+591 QVTGNQIKWSYNVP
-605 QEEEKVTYTLSLL
+605 QKEEKVTYTLSLL
-618 GGIAKVNGKDTT
+618 GGIAKVNGKDAT

-673 VDPKA
+673 VEPKA

-739 TLPTGTAIP
+739 ALPTGTAIP

-781 ITWAVENDL
+781 IAWAVENDL

>member
-16 SLYVVFLRHSS
+16 SLYVVFLRHQS
-27 MKARKSMKKRFVS
+27 MKAGKSMKKRFVS

-55 AVAAPTN
+55 AVAAAPIKFTDR
-62 EIIQGN
+62 N
-68 LKYTVNNYT
+68 LKYTVNA
-77 VNDGGESVTVSGISE
+77 DGESVTVSG
-92 STSEKPTHLTIESS
+92 TSGKPKQLTIESS
-106 ISSNGKNYTVTEIGN
+106 ISDGNGKSYTVTKIGMG
-121 WAFEEWNTLTEVTL
+121 AFNEDSAFFKCSSLTE
-135 PHTVE
+135 
-140 IIGFQAFFNCSNL
+140 I
-153 TNVTIPEGVRKI
+153 TIPEGVTKI
-165 GQIAFNG
+165 GTNAFYG

-182 GTIEVMTMAFSGN
+182 STIKNMDTAFPSN
-195 TALSHVTLTNGIS
+195 PKLSQVTLTNGIYR
-208 EISSSAFEGCT
+208 ISSSAFKDCT
-219 GLTEVEIPASVN
+219 GLTEIKIPTSVYEICS
-231 EIRQDAF
+231 DAF
-238 NGCTNLSDVKY
+238 NGCTGLTSVTLEKGINIINRNAFKDCTNLNDVKY
-249 NGHKTDWD
+249 NGHKTDWEN
-257 KVTVKTGNDTLTSKV
+257 VRVNIAGNDTLTSKV

-282 DGGTVNG
+282 NGGTING
-289 SDTMATQT
+289 SNTVNKQT
-297 VYSNEKLGTAKCYQN
+297 VYSNEKLGTAKCYPNGQPFVVPS
-312 DQTFKI
+312 D
-318 PIAPQKEG
+318 PVREG
-326 YTFLGWYQQDAT
+326 YTFL
-338 APTDPAEYV
+338 
-347 ASDNVTFTAK
+347 
-357 WSQIY
+357 
-362 DVAFDANANGDTVTR
+362 
-377 MPSTQ
+377 
-382 KVPETTTA
+382 
-390 SLPTITPQRT
+390 
-400 GYDFDGWYTQAEGGT
+400 GWYTQAEGGT

-426 ITLYAHWNAHSHTV
+426 IILYAHWNAHSHTV

-563 NDRGLPMEPGD
+563 NDRGLPTEPGD

-583 TEKTAPAN
+583 TENTAPAN
-591 QITGNQIKWSYNVP
+591 QVTGNQIKWSYNVP
-605 QEEEKVTYTLSLL
+605 QKEEKVTYTLSLL

-630 INDNGDITIEKG
+630 INGNGDITIEKG

-673 VDPKA
+673 VEPKA

-739 TLPTGTAIP
+739 ALPTGTAIP

-781 ITWAVENDL
+781 IAWAVENDL

-801 EATDPVSRTE
+801 EATDPVNRTE

>member
-16 SLYVVFLRHSS
+16 SLYVVFLRHQS
-27 MKARKSMKKRFVS
+27 MKAGKSMKKRFVS

-55 AVAAPTN
+55 AVAATP
-62 EIIQGN
+62 IRIGN
-68 LKYTVNNYT
+68 LKYTVNA
-77 VNDGGESVTVSGISE
+77 DGESVTVSG
-92 STSEKPTHLTIESS
+92 TSGNPTQLNIESS
-106 ISSNGKNYTVTEIGN
+106 ISSNGRNYTVTEIAT
-121 WAFEEWNTLTEVTL
+121 WAFNKCNTLTEVTL
-135 PHTVE
+135 PNTVDE
-140 IIGFQAFFNCSNL
+140 IGYQAFFNCSNL
-153 TNVTIPEGVRKI
+153 TNVTIPEGVTKI
-165 GQIAFNG
+165 GQAAFYG

-182 GTIEVMTMAFSGN
+182 STITDMDTAFSGN
-195 TALSHVTLTNGIS
+195 TALSQVTLTNGIPK
-208 EISSSAFEGCT
+208 ISSHAFERCTELREIKVPISVDEICPFAFNGCT
-219 GLTEVEIPASVN
+219 GLTSVTLEKGIN
-231 EIRQDAF
+231 IINSNAF
-238 NGCTNLSDVKY
+238 KDCTELNDVKY
-249 NGHKTDWD
+249 NGYKTDWE
-257 KVTVKTGNDTLTSKV
+257 KVRVNNAGNDTLTSKV

-282 DGGTVNG
+282 DGGTING

-297 VYSNEKLGTAKCYQN
+297 VYSNEKLGTAKCYPN
-312 DQTFKI
+312 DQPFVVPTD
-318 PIAPQKEG
+318 PVREG
-326 YTFLGWYQQDAT
+326 YTFLGWY
-338 APTDPAEYV
+338 
-347 ASDNVTFTAK
+347 
-357 WSQIY
+357 
-362 DVAFDANANGDTVTR
+362 
-377 MPSTQ
+377 
-382 KVPETTTA
+382 
-390 SLPTITPQRT
+390 
-400 GYDFDGWYTQAEGGT
+400 TQAEGGI

-518 DPDVDLKFDAATG
+518 DPDVDLKFDAVTG
-531 EVTSNNP
+531 EVTSNNAK
-538 QVNADDIIN
+538 VNADDIIN
-547 RKFYDDKGNE
+547 KKFYDDKGNE

-563 NDRGLPMEPGD
+563 NDRGLPTEPGD

-583 TEKTAPAN
+583 TENTAPAN
-591 QITGNQIKWSYNVP
+591 QVTGNQIKWSYNVP
-605 QEEEKVTYTLSLL
+605 QKEEKVTYTLSLL

-739 TLPTGTAIP
+739 ALPTGTAIP

-764 PEPAAVLNANA
+764 PDPAAVLNANA

-781 ITWAVENDL
+781 IAWAVENDL

>member
-16 SLYVVFLRHSS
+16 SLYVVFLRHQS
-27 MKARKSMKKRFVS
+27 MKAGKSMKKRFVS

-55 AVAAPTN
+55 AVAATK
-62 EIIQGN
+62 ITKGN
-68 LKYTVNNYT
+68 LKYTVNA
-77 VNDGGESVTVSGISE
+77 DGESVTVSG
-92 STSEKPTHLTIESS
+92 TSGKPKQLTIESS
-106 ISSNGKNYTVTEIGN
+106 ISDGNGKSYTVTKIGMG
-121 WAFEEWNTLTEVTL
+121 AFNSTLEEVTL
-135 PHTVE
+135 PPTLDE
-140 IIGFQAFFNCSNL
+140 IEDSAFFKCSSL
-153 TNVTIPEGVRKI
+153 TEITIPEGVTKI
-165 GQIAFNG
+165 GTNAFYG

-182 GTIEVMTMAFSGN
+182 STIKNMDTAFPSN
-195 TALSHVTLTNGIS
+195 PKLSQVTLTNGIYR
-208 EISSSAFEGCT
+208 ISSSAFKDCT
-219 GLTEVEIPASVN
+219 GLTEIKIPTSVYEICS
-231 EIRQDAF
+231 DAF
-238 NGCTNLSDVKY
+238 NGCTGLTSVTLEKGINIINRNAFKDCTNLNDVKY
-249 NGHKTDWD
+249 NGYKADWE
-257 KVTVKTGNDTLTSKV
+257 KVRVNNAGNDTLTSKV
-272 QYLCDINFDL
+272 QYLCDINFNL
-282 DGGTVNG
+282 NGGTING
-289 SDTMATQT
+289 SGTMETQT
-297 VYSNEKLGTAKCYQN
+297 VYSNEKLGTAKCYPN
-312 DQTFKI
+312 DQPFVVPTD
-318 PIAPQKEG
+318 PVREG
-326 YTFLGWYQQDAT
+326 YTFL
-338 APTDPAEYV
+338 
-347 ASDNVTFTAK
+347 
-357 WSQIY
+357 
-362 DVAFDANANGDTVTR
+362 
-377 MPSTQ
+377 
-382 KVPETTTA
+382 
-390 SLPTITPQRT
+390 
-400 GYDFDGWYTQAEGGT
+400 GWYTQAEGGT

-499 SMPDYDIILTAK
+499 SMPDYDITLTAK

-547 RKFYDDKGNE
+547 KKFYDEKGNE
-557 VPGEKL
+557 VPSEKL
-563 NDRGLPMEPGD
+563 NDRGLPTEPGD

-583 TEKTAPAN
+583 TENTAPAN
-591 QITGNQIKWSYNVP
+591 QITGHQIKWSYNVP
-605 QEEEKVTYTLSLL
+605 QKEEKVTYTLSLL

-739 TLPTGTAIP
+739 ALPTGTAIP

>member
-1 MHGIL
+1 
-6 QIGIITFFCH
+6 
-16 SLYVVFLRHSS
+16 
-27 MKARKSMKKRFVS
+27 MKKRFVS

-55 AVAAPTN
+55 AVAAAP
-62 EIIQGN
+62 IKIGN
-68 LKYTVNNYT
+68 LKYTVNA
-77 VNDGGESVTVSGISE
+77 DGESVTVSG
-92 STSEKPTHLTIESS
+92 TSGNPKQLTIESS
-106 ISSNGKNYTVTEIGN
+106 ISDGSGKSYTVTKIGMG
-121 WAFEEWNTLTEVTL
+121 AFNSTLEEVTL
-135 PHTVE
+135 PPTLDE
-140 IIGFQAFFNCSNL
+140 IEDSAFFKCSSL
-153 TNVTIPEGVRKI
+153 TEITIPEGVTKI
-165 GQIAFNG
+165 GTNAFYG

-182 GTIEVMTMAFSGN
+182 STIKNMDTAFPSN
-195 TALSHVTLTNGIS
+195 PKLSQVTLTNGIYR
-208 EISSSAFEGCT
+208 ISSSAFKDCT
-219 GLTEVEIPASVN
+219 GLTEIKIPTSVYEICS
-231 EIRQDAF
+231 DAF
-238 NGCTNLSDVKY
+238 NGCTGLTSVTLEKGINIINRNAFKDCTNLNDVKY
-249 NGHKTDWD
+249 NGHKTDWEN
-257 KVTVKTGNDTLTSKV
+257 VRVNIAGNDTLTSKV

-282 DGGTVNG
+282 NGGTING
-289 SDTMATQT
+289 SNTVNKQT
-297 VYSNEKLGTAKCYQN
+297 VYSNEKLGTAKCYPNGQPFVVPS
-312 DQTFKI
+312 D
-318 PIAPQKEG
+318 PVREG
-326 YTFLGWYQQDAT
+326 YTFL
-338 APTDPAEYV
+338 
-347 ASDNVTFTAK
+347 
-357 WSQIY
+357 
-362 DVAFDANANGDTVTR
+362 
-377 MPSTQ
+377 
-382 KVPETTTA
+382 
-390 SLPTITPQRT
+390 
-400 GYDFDGWYTQAEGGT
+400 GWYTQAEGGT

-426 ITLYAHWNAHSHTV
+426 IILYAHWNAHSHTV

-499 SMPDYDIILTAK
+499 SMPDYDITLTAK

-531 EVTSNNP
+531 EVTSNNAK
-538 QVNADDIIN
+538 VNADDIIN
-547 RKFYDDKGNE
+547 KKFYDEKGNE
-557 VPGEKL
+557 VPSEKL
-563 NDRGLPMEPGD
+563 NDRGLPTEPGD

-583 TEKTAPAN
+583 TENTAPAN
-591 QITGNQIKWSYNVP
+591 QVTGNQIKWSYKVP
-605 QEEEKVTYTLSLL
+605 QKEEKVTYTLSLL

-630 INDNGDITIEKG
+630 INDNGDITIEKD

-739 TLPTGTAIP
+739 ALPTGTAIP

-781 ITWAVENDL
+781 IAWAVENDL

-820 AFKK
+820 AFKR

>member
-1 MHGIL
+1 
-6 QIGIITFFCH
+6 
-16 SLYVVFLRHSS
+16 
-27 MKARKSMKKRFVS
+27 MKKRFVS

-55 AVAAPTN
+55 AVAAPP
-62 EIIQGN
+62 IKIGN
-68 LKYTVNNYT
+68 LKYTVNA
-77 VNDGGESVTVSGISE
+77 DGQSVTVSG
-92 STSEKPTHLTIESS
+92 TSGSPTQLNIESS
-106 ISSNGKNYTVTEIGN
+106 ISYKDKNYTVTKIAT
-121 WAFEEWNTLTEVTL
+121 WAFNECNTLTEVTL
-135 PHTVE
+135 PNTVDE
-140 IIGFQAFFNCSNL
+140 IGYQAFFKCSNL
-153 TNVTIPEGVRKI
+153 TNVTIPEGVKKI
-165 GQIAFNG
+165 GQAAFYG

-182 GTIEVMTMAFSGN
+182 STITNMDTAFSGN

-208 EISSSAFEGCT
+208 KISSNAFERCT
-219 GLTEVEIPASVN
+219 GLTEVEIPASVDQ
-231 EIRQDAF
+231 ICPFAF
-238 NGCTNLSDVKY
+238 NGCTNLKRVLLEKNIKTINVNAFKDCTNLSDVKY
-249 NGHKTDWD
+249 NGYKTDWD
-257 KVTVKTGNDTLTSKV
+257 RVTVNTTGNDTLTSKV

-282 DGGTVNG
+282 NGGNING
-289 SDTMATQT
+289 SGTMDKQT
-297 VYSNEKLGTAKCYQN
+297 VYSNEKLGTAS
-312 DQTFKI
+312 
-318 PIAPQKEG
+318 
-326 YTFLGWYQQDAT
+326 
-338 APTDPAEYV
+338 V
-347 ASDNVTFTAK
+347 
-357 WSQIY
+357 
-362 DVAFDANANGDTVTR
+362 
-377 MPSTQ
+377 
-382 KVPETTTA
+382 
-390 SLPTITPQRT
+390 PTITPQRT

-415 KYTFTEAVSSN
+415 KYAFTEAVSSN
-426 ITLYAHWNAHSHTV
+426 IILYAHWNAHSHTV

-499 SMPDYDIILTAK
+499 SMPDYDITLTAK

-518 DPDVDLKFDAATG
+518 DPDVDLKFDAVTG
-531 EVTSNNP
+531 EVTSNNT

-563 NDRGLPMEPGD
+563 NDRGLPTEPGD

-583 TEKTAPAN
+583 TENTAPAN

-605 QEEEKVTYTLSLL
+605 QKEEKVTYTLSLL
-618 GGIAKVNGKDTT
+618 GGIAKVNGKDAT
-630 INDNGDITIEKG
+630 INDNSDITIEKG
-642 ATVEVTFD
+642 ATVEVTFY

-662 WTIKPASVLNA
+662 WTIKPASVLSA
-673 VDPKA
+673 VEPKA

-739 TLPTGTAIP
+739 ALPTGTAIP
-748 TNRGELAELV
+748 TNRGELAALV

-781 ITWAVENDL
+781 IAWAVENDL
-790 LKAAKNNGETY
+790 LKAAKSNGETY

>member
-1 MHGIL
+1 
-6 QIGIITFFCH
+6 
-16 SLYVVFLRHSS
+16 
-27 MKARKSMKKRFVS
+27 MKKRFVS

-55 AVAAPTN
+55 AVAAAPNKITK
-62 EIIQGN
+62 EE
-68 LKYTVNNYT
+68 LKYTVNA
-77 VNDGGESVTVSGISE
+77 DEKSVTVSG
-92 STSEKPTHLTIESS
+92 TSGKPTQLTIESS
-106 ISSNGKNYTVTEIGN
+106 ISDKDKNYTVTKIAM
-121 WAFEEWNTLTEVTL
+121 WAFNKCNSLTEVTI
-135 PHTVE
+135 PNTVIE
-140 IIGFQAFFNCSNL
+140 IDYQAFYYCPNL
-153 TNVTIPEGVRKI
+153 KKVTIHEGVKTI
-165 GQIAFNG
+165 GQTAFIG
-172 CSQLT
+172 CTQLT

-182 GTIEVMTMAFSGN
+182 GTIKNMDQAFSGN

-208 EISSSAFEGCT
+208 NISNMAFKGCT
-219 GLTEVEIPASVN
+219 GLTEIKVPISVEQICPG
-231 EIRQDAF
+231 AF
-238 NGCTNLSDVKY
+238 NGCTNLKSVLLEKNIKIINVNAFNDCTNLSDVKY
-249 NGHKTDWD
+249 NGYKTDWD
-257 KVTVKTGNDTLTSKV
+257 RVTVNTTGNDTLISKV

-289 SDTMATQT
+289 SNTVDKQT
-297 VYSNEKLGTAKCYQN
+297 VYSNEKLGTAKCYPN
-312 DQTFKI
+312 DQPFVVPTD
-318 PIAPQKEG
+318 PVREG

-338 APTDPAEYV
+338 APTVLAEYV
-347 ASDNVTFTAK
+347 ASNNVTFTA
-357 WSQIY
+357 
-362 DVAFDANANGDTVTR
+362 N
-377 MPSTQ
+377 
-382 KVPETTTA
+382 
-390 SLPTITPQRT
+390 
-400 GYDFDGWYTQAEGGT
+400 
-415 KYTFTEAVSSN
+415 
-426 ITLYAHWNAHSHTV
+426 
-440 TLEND
+440 
-445 ENKETNSY
+445 
-453 DYGSSVSVPTPTKK
+453 
-467 TGYNFNH
+467 
-474 WEVTVPDGET
+474 
-484 APSLNGPDENGNYSF
+484 
-499 SMPDYDIILTAK
+499 
-511 WTQKDVI
+511 WTQKDAI
-518 DPDVDLKFDAATG
+518 DPDVDLKFDAVTG
-531 EVTSNNP
+531 EVTSNNT

-563 NDRGLPMEPGD
+563 NDRGLPTEPGD

-583 TEKTAPAN
+583 TENTAPAN
-591 QITGNQIKWSYNVP
+591 QVTGNQIKWSYNVP
-605 QEEEKVTYTLSLL
+605 QKEEKVTYTLSLL
-618 GGIAKVNGKDTT
+618 GGIAKVNGKDAT

-673 VDPKA
+673 VEPKA

-739 TLPTGTAIP
+739 ALPTGTAIP
-748 TNRGELAELV
+748 TNRGELAALV

-781 ITWAVENDL
+781 IAWAVENDL

>member
-1 MHGIL
+1 
-6 QIGIITFFCH
+6 
-16 SLYVVFLRHSS
+16 
-27 MKARKSMKKRFVS
+27 MKKRFVS
-40 LLVALSITLTFLPIG
+40 LLVALSITLTFLPMG
-55 AVAAPTN
+55 AVAATK
-62 EIIQGN
+62 ITQGN
-68 LKYTVNNYT
+68 LIYRVNA
-77 VNDGGESVTVSGISE
+77 DGESVTVSG
-92 STSEKPTHLTIESS
+92 TSRKPTQLTILTIGSS
-106 ISSNGKNYTVTEIGN
+106 ISDGNGKSYTVTKIGMG
-121 WAFEEWNTLTEVTL
+121 AFNNARNTLTEVTL
-135 PHTVE
+135 PPTLDE
-140 IIGFQAFFNCSNL
+140 IEDSAFFKCSSL
-153 TNVTIPEGVRKI
+153 TEITIPEGVTKI
-165 GQIAFNG
+165 GTNAFYG

-182 GTIEVMTMAFSGN
+182 STIKNMDAAFPSN
-195 TALSHVTLTNGIS
+195 PKLSQVTLTNGIYR
-208 EISSSAFEGCT
+208 ISSSAFKDCT
-219 GLTEVEIPASVN
+219 GLTEVEIPASVDQ
-231 EIRQDAF
+231 ICPFAF
-238 NGCTNLSDVKY
+238 NGCTNLKRVLLEKNIKTINVNAFKDCTELNDVKY
-249 NGHKTDWD
+249 NGYKTDWE
-257 KVTVKTGNDTLTSKV
+257 KVRVNNAGNDTLTSKV
-272 QYLCDINFDL
+272 RYLCDINFDL
-282 DGGTVNG
+282 NGGTING
-289 SDTMATQT
+289 SGTMDKQT
-297 VYSNEKLGTAKCYQN
+297 VYSNEKLGTASV
-312 DQTFKI
+312 
-318 PIAPQKEG
+318 
-326 YTFLGWYQQDAT
+326 
-338 APTDPAEYV
+338 PTTP
-347 ASDNVTFTAK
+347 
-357 WSQIY
+357 
-362 DVAFDANANGDTVTR
+362 
-377 MPSTQ
+377 
-382 KVPETTTA
+382 
-390 SLPTITPQRT
+390 PQRT

-426 ITLYAHWNAHSHTV
+426 IILYAHWNAHSHTV

-445 ENKETNSY
+445 ENKKTNSY

-499 SMPDYDIILTAK
+499 SMPDYDITLTAK

-518 DPDVDLKFDAATG
+518 DPDVDLKFDAVTG
-531 EVTSNNP
+531 EVTSNNT

-563 NDRGLPMEPGD
+563 NDRGLPTEPGD

-583 TEKTAPAN
+583 TENTAPAN

-605 QEEEKVTYTLSLL
+605 QKEEKVTYTLSLL
-618 GGIAKVNGKDTT
+618 GGIAKVNGKDAT

-673 VDPKA
+673 VEPKA

-739 TLPTGTAIP
+739 ALPTGTAIP
-748 TNRGELAELV
+748 TTRGELAELV

-781 ITWAVENDL
+781 IAWAVENDL
-790 LKAAKNNGETY
+790 LKAAKSNGETY
-801 EATDPVSRTE
+801 EATDPVNRTE

>member
-16 SLYVVFLRHSS
+16 SLYVVFLRHQS
-27 MKARKSMKKRFVS
+27 MKAGKSMKKRFVS

-55 AVAAPTN
+55 AVAATP
-62 EIIQGN
+62 IKIGN
-68 LKYTVNNYT
+68 LKYTVNA
-77 VNDGGESVTVSGISE
+77 DGESVTVSG
-92 STSEKPTHLTIESS
+92 TSGKPKQLTIESS
-106 ISSNGKNYTVTEIGN
+106 ISDGNGKSYTVTKIGMG
-121 WAFEEWNTLTEVTL
+121 AFNSTLEEVTL
-135 PHTVE
+135 PPTLDE
-140 IIGFQAFFNCSNL
+140 IEDSAFFKCSSL
-153 TNVTIPEGVRKI
+153 TEITIPEGVTKI

-499 SMPDYDIILTAK
+499 SMPDYDITLTAK

-531 EVTSNNP
+531 EVTSNNT

-563 NDRGLPMEPGD
+563 NDRGLPTEPGD

-583 TEKTAPAN
+583 TENTAPAN

-739 TLPTGTAIP
+739 ALPTGTAIP

-781 ITWAVENDL
+781 IAWAVENDL

>member
-1 MHGIL
+1 
-6 QIGIITFFCH
+6 
-16 SLYVVFLRHSS
+16 
-27 MKARKSMKKRFVS
+27 MKKRFVS
-40 LLVALSITLTFLPIG
+40 LLVALSITLTFLPMG
-55 AVAAPTN
+55 AVAATK
-62 EIIQGN
+62 ITKGN
-68 LKYTVNNYT
+68 LKYTVNA
-77 VNDGGESVTVSGISE
+77 DGKSVTVSG
-92 STSEKPTHLTIESS
+92 TSGKPTQLTIESS
-106 ISSNGKNYTVTEIGN
+106 ISYKDKNYTVTKIAT
-121 WAFEEWNTLTEVTL
+121 WAFNACNTLTEVTL
-135 PHTVE
+135 PNTVDE
-140 IIGFQAFFNCSNL
+140 IGYQAFFNCSNL
-153 TNVTIPEGVRKI
+153 TKVIIPEGVRKI
-165 GQIAFNG
+165 GQAAFYG

-182 GTIEVMTMAFSGN
+182 STITNMDTAFSGN

-208 EISSSAFEGCT
+208 KISSSAFKGCT
-219 GLTEVEIPASVN
+219 GLTEIKVPISVN
-231 EIRQDAF
+231 EICSDAF
-238 NGCTNLSDVKY
+238 NGCTSLTSVTLEKNINIINSNAFKDCTELNDVKY
-249 NGHKTDWD
+249 NGYKTDWE
-257 KVTVKTGNDTLTSKV
+257 KVRVNNAGNDTLTNKV
-272 QYLCDINFDL
+272 RYLCDINFDL
-282 DGGTVNG
+282 NGGTING
-289 SDTMATQT
+289 SGTIDKQT
-297 VYSNEKLGTAKCYQN
+297 VYSNEKLGTA
-312 DQTFKI
+312 
-318 PIAPQKEG
+318 
-326 YTFLGWYQQDAT
+326 
-338 APTDPAEYV
+338 
-347 ASDNVTFTAK
+347 NV
-357 WSQIY
+357 
-362 DVAFDANANGDTVTR
+362 
-377 MPSTQ
+377 
-382 KVPETTTA
+382 
-390 SLPTITPQRT
+390 PTITPQRT

-415 KYTFTEAVSSN
+415 KYAFTEAVSSN
-426 ITLYAHWNAHSHTV
+426 IILYAHWNAHSHTV

-445 ENKETNSY
+445 ENKKTNSY

-499 SMPDYDIILTAK
+499 SMPDYDITLTAK

-531 EVTSNNP
+531 EVTSNNT

-563 NDRGLPMEPGD
+563 NDRGLPTEPGD

-605 QEEEKVTYTLSLL
+605 QKEEKVTYTLSLL
-618 GGIAKVNGKDTT
+618 GGIAKVNGKDAT

-673 VDPKA
+673 VEPKA

-739 TLPTGTAIP
+739 ALPTGTAIP
-748 TNRGELAELV
+748 TNRGELAALV

-781 ITWAVENDL
+781 IAWAVENDL
-790 LKAAKNNGETY
+790 LKTAKNNGETY

>member
-1 MHGIL
+1 
-6 QIGIITFFCH
+6 
-16 SLYVVFLRHSS
+16 
-27 MKARKSMKKRFVS
+27 MKKRFVS
-40 LLVALSITLTFLPIG
+40 LLVALSVTLTFLPIG
-55 AVAAPTN
+55 AVAAAPIKFTD
-62 EIIQGN
+62 GN
-68 LKYTVNNYT
+68 LKYKVNA
-77 VNDGGESVTVSGISE
+77 DGQSVTVSG
-92 STSEKPTHLTIESS
+92 TSGSPTQLTIESS
-106 ISSNGKNYTVTEIGN
+106 ISDGNGKSYTVTKIGMG
-121 WAFEEWNTLTEVTL
+121 AFNNVRNTLTEVTL
-135 PHTVE
+135 PPTLDE
-140 IIGFQAFFNCSNL
+140 IEDSAFFKCSSL
-153 TNVTIPEGVRKI
+153 TEITIPEGVTKI
-165 GQIAFNG
+165 GTNVFYG

-182 GTIEVMTMAFSGN
+182 STIKNMDAAFPSN
-195 TALSHVTLTNGIS
+195 PKLSQVTLTNGIYR
-208 EISSSAFEGCT
+208 ISSSAFKDCT
-219 GLTEVEIPASVN
+219 GLTEIKVPTSVYEICPG
-231 EIRQDAF
+231 AF
-238 NGCTNLSDVKY
+238 NGCTNLKRVLLEKNIKTINVNAFKDCTNLSDVKY
-249 NGHKTDWD
+249 NGYKTDWD
-257 KVTVKTGNDTLTSKV
+257 KVTVNTTGNDTLTSKV

-282 DGGTVNG
+282 NGGTING
-289 SDTMATQT
+289 SGTMDKQT

-312 DQTFKI
+312 DQPFVVPTD
-318 PIAPQKEG
+318 PVREG
-326 YTFLGWYQQDAT
+326 YTFLGQYQQDAT
-338 APTDPAEYV
+338 APTVLAEYV
-347 ASDNVTFTAK
+347 ASDNVTFTA
-357 WSQIY
+357 
-362 DVAFDANANGDTVTR
+362 N
-377 MPSTQ
+377 
-382 KVPETTTA
+382 
-390 SLPTITPQRT
+390 
-400 GYDFDGWYTQAEGGT
+400 
-415 KYTFTEAVSSN
+415 
-426 ITLYAHWNAHSHTV
+426 
-440 TLEND
+440 
-445 ENKETNSY
+445 
-453 DYGSSVSVPTPTKK
+453 
-467 TGYNFNH
+467 
-474 WEVTVPDGET
+474 
-484 APSLNGPDENGNYSF
+484 
-499 SMPDYDIILTAK
+499 
-511 WTQKDVI
+511 WTQKDAI
-518 DPDVDLKFDAATG
+518 DPDVDLKFDAVTG
-531 EVTSNNP
+531 EVTSNNT

-563 NDRGLPMEPGD
+563 NDRGLPTEPGD

-583 TEKTAPAN
+583 TENTAPAN

-605 QEEEKVTYTLSLL
+605 QKEEKVTYTLSLL
-618 GGIAKVNGKDTT
+618 GGIAKVNGKDAT

-673 VDPKA
+673 VEPKA

-739 TLPTGTAIP
+739 ALPTGTAIP
-748 TNRGELAELV
+748 TTRGELAALV

-781 ITWAVENDL
+781 IAWAVENDL

>member
-1 MHGIL
+1 
-6 QIGIITFFCH
+6 
-16 SLYVVFLRHSS
+16 
-27 MKARKSMKKRFVS
+27 MKKRFVS

-55 AVAAPTN
+55 AVAAAPIKFTD
-62 EIIQGN
+62 GN
-68 LKYTVNNYT
+68 LIYT
-77 VNDGGESVTVSGISE
+77 VNDDGESVTVSGKSRI
-92 STSEKPTHLTIESS
+92 PTHLNIESS
-106 ISSNGKNYTVTEIGN
+106 ISNKGKNYTVTEIGDQVF
-121 WAFEEWNTLTEVTL
+121 WGCNTLTEVTL
-135 PHTVE
+135 PNTVK
-140 IIGFQAFFNCSNL
+140 IIGYQAFCKCSNL
-153 TNVTIPEGVRKI
+153 TNVTIPEGVKKI
-165 GQIAFNG
+165 GQAAFYG

-182 GTIEVMTMAFSGN
+182 STITNMDTAFSGN

-208 EISSSAFEGCT
+208 KISSNAFERCT
-219 GLTEVEIPASVN
+219 GLTEVEIPASVDQ
-231 EIRQDAF
+231 ICPFAF
-238 NGCTNLSDVKY
+238 NGCTNLKRVLLEKNIKTINVNAFKDCTNLSDVKY
-249 NGHKTDWD
+249 NGYKTDWD
-257 KVTVKTGNDTLTSKV
+257 KVTVNTTGNDTLTSKV

-282 DGGTVNG
+282 NGGTING

-297 VYSNEKLGTAKCYQN
+297 VYSNEKLGTAS
-312 DQTFKI
+312 
-318 PIAPQKEG
+318 
-326 YTFLGWYQQDAT
+326 
-338 APTDPAEYV
+338 V
-347 ASDNVTFTAK
+347 
-357 WSQIY
+357 
-362 DVAFDANANGDTVTR
+362 
-377 MPSTQ
+377 
-382 KVPETTTA
+382 
-390 SLPTITPQRT
+390 PTITPQRT

-426 ITLYAHWNAHSHTV
+426 IILYAHWNAHSHTV
-440 TLEND
+440 TLENN
-445 ENKETNSY
+445 ENKKTNSY

-484 APSLNGPDENGNYSF
+484 APSLNGPDENGNYIF
-499 SMPDYDIILTAK
+499 SMPDYDITLTAK

-518 DPDVDLKFDAATG
+518 DPDVDLKFDAVTG
-531 EVTSNNP
+531 EVTSNNT

-563 NDRGLPMEPGD
+563 NDRGLPTEPGD

-583 TEKTAPAN
+583 TENTAPAN

-605 QEEEKVTYTLSLL
+605 QKEEKVTYTLSLL
-618 GGIAKVNGKDTT
+618 GGIAKVNGKDAT

-673 VDPKA
+673 VEPKA

-739 TLPTGTAIP
+739 ALPTGTAIP

-781 ITWAVENDL
+781 IAWAVENDL

>member
-1 MHGIL
+1 
-6 QIGIITFFCH
+6 
-16 SLYVVFLRHSS
+16 
-27 MKARKSMKKRFVS
+27 MKKRLVS
-40 LLVALSITLTFLPIG
+40 LLLAFSMMLTFLPVG
-55 AVAAPTN
+55 AMAATITQ
-62 EIIQGN
+62 EG
-68 LKYTVNNYT
+68 LTYTINA
-77 VNDGGESVTVSGISE
+77 DGKSVTVSGKKGS
-92 STSEKPTHLTIESS
+92 PTELTIESS
-106 ISSNGKNYTVTEIGN
+106 ISDDNDISYTVTKIADMVFASCSSLTQVTIPSTVKEIGY
-121 WAFEEWNTLTEVTL
+121 
-135 PHTVE
+135 
-140 IIGFQAFFNCSNL
+140 QAFWGCSNL
-153 TNVTIPEGVRKI
+153 VKVTIPEGVTTI
-165 GQIAFNG
+165 GQTAFTK
-172 CSQLT
+172 CTQLT

-182 GTIEVMTMAFSGN
+182 STITNMEWAFSGDP
-195 TALSHVTLTNGIS
+195 ALSQVTLTNGIPR
-208 EISSSAFEGCT
+208 ISSYAFSGCT
-219 GLTEVEIPASVN
+219 SLTQVKIPASVD
-231 EIRQDAF
+231 EVCPSAF
-238 NGCTNLSDVKY
+238 NGCTNLKSVTLEKGIRIININAFNNCSKLTDVKY
-249 NGHKTDWD
+249 NGYKTDWE
-257 KVTVKTGNDTLTSKV
+257 KVRVNTTGNDTLTSKV

-282 DGGTVNG
+282 NGGTVNG
-289 SDTMATQT
+289 SNTVDQQT
-297 VYSNEKLGTAKCYQN
+297 VYSNEKLGTAKCYPN
-312 DQTFKI
+312 DQPFVVPTD
-318 PIAPQKEG
+318 PVREG
-326 YTFLGWYQQDAT
+326 YTFL
-338 APTDPAEYV
+338 
-347 ASDNVTFTAK
+347 
-357 WSQIY
+357 
-362 DVAFDANANGDTVTR
+362 
-377 MPSTQ
+377 
-382 KVPETTTA
+382 
-390 SLPTITPQRT
+390 
-400 GYDFDGWYTQAEGGT
+400 GWYTQAEGGT

-499 SMPDYDIILTAK
+499 SMPDYDITLTAK

-518 DPDVDLKFDAATG
+518 DPDVDLKFDAVTG
-531 EVTSNNP
+531 EVTSNNT

-563 NDRGLPMEPGD
+563 NDRGLPTEPGD

-583 TEKTAPAN
+583 TENTAPAN
-591 QITGNQIKWSYNVP
+591 QVTGNQIKWSYNVP
-605 QEEEKVTYTLSLL
+605 QKEEKVTYTLSLL

-673 VDPKA
+673 VEPKA

-739 TLPTGTAIP
+739 ALPTGTAIP

-781 ITWAVENDL
+781 IAWAVENDL

>member
-1 MHGIL
+1 
-6 QIGIITFFCH
+6 
-16 SLYVVFLRHSS
+16 
-27 MKARKSMKKRFVS
+27 MKKRFVS

-55 AVAAPTN
+55 AVAATP
-62 EIIQGN
+62 IKKGD
-68 LKYTVNNYT
+68 LKYTVNA
-77 VNDGGESVTVSGISE
+77 DGQSVTVSG
-92 STSEKPTHLTIESS
+92 TSGNPRHLTIESS
-106 ISSNGKNYTVTEIGN
+106 ISDNGTIYTVTKIGMG
-121 WAFEEWNTLTEVTL
+121 AFNSTLEEVTL
-135 PHTVE
+135 PPTLDE
-140 IIGFQAFFNCSNL
+140 IEDSAFFKCSSL
-153 TNVTIPEGVRKI
+153 TEITIPEGVTKI
-165 GQIAFNG
+165 GTNAFYG

-182 GTIEVMTMAFSGN
+182 STIKNMDTAFPSN
-195 TALSHVTLTNGIS
+195 PKLSQVTLTNGIYR
-208 EISSSAFEGCT
+208 ISSSAFKDCT
-219 GLTEVEIPASVN
+219 GLTEIKIPTSVYEICS
-231 EIRQDAF
+231 DAF
-238 NGCTNLSDVKY
+238 NGCTGLTSVTLEKGINIINRNAFKDCTKLNDVKY
-249 NGHKTDWD
+249 NGHKTDWEN
-257 KVTVKTGNDTLTSKV
+257 VRVNIAGNDTLTSKV

-282 DGGTVNG
+282 NGGTING
-289 SDTMATQT
+289 SNTVNKQT
-297 VYSNEKLGTAKCYQN
+297 VYSNEKLGTAKCYPNGQPFVVPS
-312 DQTFKI
+312 D
-318 PIAPQKEG
+318 PVREG
-326 YTFLGWYQQDAT
+326 YTFL
-338 APTDPAEYV
+338 
-347 ASDNVTFTAK
+347 
-357 WSQIY
+357 
-362 DVAFDANANGDTVTR
+362 
-377 MPSTQ
+377 
-382 KVPETTTA
+382 
-390 SLPTITPQRT
+390 
-400 GYDFDGWYTQAEGGT
+400 GWYTQAEGGT

-426 ITLYAHWNAHSHTV
+426 IILYAHWNAHSHTV

-499 SMPDYDIILTAK
+499 SMPDYDITLTAK

-531 EVTSNNP
+531 EVTSNNAK
-538 QVNADDIIN
+538 VNADDIIN

-563 NDRGLPMEPGD
+563 NDCGLPTEPGD

-583 TEKTAPAN
+583 TENTAPAN

-605 QEEEKVTYTLSLL
+605 QKEEKVTYTLSLL
-618 GGIAKVNGKDTT
+618 GGIAKVNGKDAT

-662 WTIKPASVLNA
+662 WTIKPASVLSA
-673 VDPKA
+673 VEPKA

-739 TLPTGTAIP
+739 ALPTGTAIP
-748 TNRGELAELV
+748 TNRGELAALV

-781 ITWAVENDL
+781 IAWAVENDL

>member
-1 MHGIL
+1 ME
-6 QIGIITFFCH
+6 
-16 SLYVVFLRHSS
+16 
-27 MKARKSMKKRFVS
+27 KRFVS
-40 LLVALSITLTFLPIG
+40 LLVALSITLTFLPMG
-55 AVAAPTN
+55 AVAATK
-62 EIIQGN
+62 ITQGN
-68 LKYTVNNYT
+68 LIYRVNA
-77 VNDGGESVTVSGISE
+77 DGESVTVSG
-92 STSEKPTHLTIESS
+92 TSGSPTQLTIESS
-106 ISSNGKNYTVTEIGN
+106 ISDKGKNYTVTKIAM
-121 WAFEEWNTLTEVTL
+121 WAFNNARNTLTEVTL
-135 PHTVE
+135 PNTVDE
-140 IIGFQAFFNCSNL
+140 IGSQAFFNCSNL
-153 TNVTIPEGVRKI
+153 TKVIIPEGVRKI
-165 GQIAFNG
+165 GQAAFYG

-182 GTIEVMTMAFSGN
+182 STITNMDTAFSGN

-208 EISSSAFEGCT
+208 KISSSAFKGCT
-219 GLTEVEIPASVN
+219 GLTEIKVPISMN
-231 EIRQDAF
+231 EICSDAF
-238 NGCTNLSDVKY
+238 NGCTSLKSVLLEKNINIINSNAFKDCTELNDVKY
-249 NGHKTDWD
+249 NGYKTDWE
-257 KVTVKTGNDTLTSKV
+257 KVRVNNAGNDTLTSKV

-282 DGGTVNG
+282 NGGTING
-289 SDTMATQT
+289 SGTMDKQT
-297 VYSNEKLGTAKCYQN
+297 VYSNEKLGTAS
-312 DQTFKI
+312 
-318 PIAPQKEG
+318 
-326 YTFLGWYQQDAT
+326 
-338 APTDPAEYV
+338 V
-347 ASDNVTFTAK
+347 
-357 WSQIY
+357 
-362 DVAFDANANGDTVTR
+362 
-377 MPSTQ
+377 
-382 KVPETTTA
+382 
-390 SLPTITPQRT
+390 PTITPQRT

-426 ITLYAHWNAHSHTV
+426 IILYAHWNAHSHTV
-440 TLEND
+440 TLENN
-445 ENKETNSY
+445 ENKKTNSY

-499 SMPDYDIILTAK
+499 SMPDYDITLTAK

-518 DPDVDLKFDAATG
+518 DPDVDLKFDAVTG
-531 EVTSNNP
+531 EVTSNNT

-563 NDRGLPMEPGD
+563 NDRGLPTEPGD

-583 TEKTAPAN
+583 TENTAPAN
-591 QITGNQIKWSYNVP
+591 QVTGNQIKWSYNVP
-605 QEEEKVTYTLSLL
+605 QKEEKVTYTLSLL
-618 GGIAKVNGKDTT
+618 GGIAKLNGKDAT

-662 WTIKPASVLNA
+662 WTIKPASVLSA
-673 VDPKA
+673 VEPKA

-739 TLPTGTAIP
+739 ALPTGTAIP

-781 ITWAVENDL
+781 IAWAVENDL

>member
-1 MHGIL
+1 
-6 QIGIITFFCH
+6 
-16 SLYVVFLRHSS
+16 
-27 MKARKSMKKRFVS
+27 MKKRFVS
-40 LLVALSITLTFLPIG
+40 LLVALSITLTFLPMG
-55 AVAAPTN
+55 AVAAAPNKITKGDL
-62 EIIQGN
+62 I
-68 LKYTVNNYT
+68 YTVNA
-77 VNDGGESVTVSGISE
+77 DGESVTVSG
-92 STSEKPTHLTIESS
+92 TSRKPTQLTIGSS
-106 ISSNGKNYTVTEIGN
+106 ISDGNGKSYTVTKIGMG
-121 WAFEEWNTLTEVTL
+121 AFNNVRNTLTEVTL
-135 PHTVE
+135 PPTLDE
-140 IIGFQAFFNCSNL
+140 IEDSAFFKCSSL
-153 TNVTIPEGVRKI
+153 TEITIPEGVTKI
-165 GQIAFNG
+165 GANAFYG

-182 GTIEVMTMAFSGN
+182 STIKNMDAAFPSN
-195 TALSHVTLTNGIS
+195 PKLSQVTLTNGIYR
-208 EISSSAFEGCT
+208 ISSSAFKDCT
-219 GLTEVEIPASVN
+219 GLTEIKVPTSVYEICS
-231 EIRQDAF
+231 DAF
-238 NGCTNLSDVKY
+238 NGCTGLTSVTLEKGINIINSNAFKDCTELNDVKY
-249 NGHKTDWD
+249 NGYKTDWE
-257 KVTVKTGNDTLTSKV
+257 KVRVNNAGNDTLTSKV

-282 DGGTVNG
+282 DGGTING

-297 VYSNEKLGTAKCYQN
+297 VYSNEKLGTAKCYPN
-312 DQTFKI
+312 DQPFVVPTD
-318 PIAPQKEG
+318 PVREG
-326 YTFLGWYQQDAT
+326 YTFLGWY
-338 APTDPAEYV
+338 
-347 ASDNVTFTAK
+347 
-357 WSQIY
+357 
-362 DVAFDANANGDTVTR
+362 
-377 MPSTQ
+377 
-382 KVPETTTA
+382 
-390 SLPTITPQRT
+390 
-400 GYDFDGWYTQAEGGT
+400 TQAEGGI

-518 DPDVDLKFDAATG
+518 DPDVDLKFDAVTG

-563 NDRGLPMEPGD
+563 NDRGLPTEPGD

-583 TEKTAPAN
+583 TENTAPAN
-591 QITGNQIKWSYNVP
+591 QVTGNQIKWSYNVP
-605 QEEEKVTYTLSLL
+605 QKEEKVTYTLSLL

-673 VDPKA
+673 VEPKA

-739 TLPTGTAIP
+739 ALPTGTAIP
-748 TNRGELAELV
+748 TNRGELAALV

-781 ITWAVENDL
+781 IAWAVENDL
-790 LKAAKNNGETY
+790 LKAAKSNGETY

>member
-16 SLYVVFLRHSS
+16 SLYVVFLRHQS
-27 MKARKSMKKRFVS
+27 MKAGKSMKKRFVS

-55 AVAAPTN
+55 AVAATP
-62 EIIQGN
+62 IRIGN
-68 LKYTVNNYT
+68 LKYTVNA
-77 VNDGGESVTVSGISE
+77 DGESVTVSG
-92 STSEKPTHLTIESS
+92 TSGNPTQLNIESS
-106 ISSNGKNYTVTEIGN
+106 ISSNGRNYTVTEIAT
-121 WAFEEWNTLTEVTL
+121 WAFNKCNTLTEVTL
-135 PHTVE
+135 PNTVDE
-140 IIGFQAFFNCSNL
+140 IGYQAFFNCSNL
-153 TNVTIPEGVRKI
+153 TNVTIPEGVTKI
-165 GQIAFNG
+165 GQAAFYG

-182 GTIEVMTMAFSGN
+182 STITDMDTAFSGN
-195 TALSHVTLTNGIS
+195 TALSQVTLTNGIYR
-208 EISSSAFEGCT
+208 ISSSAFKDCT
-219 GLTEVEIPASVN
+219 GLTEIKVPTSVYEICS
-231 EIRQDAF
+231 DAF
-238 NGCTNLSDVKY
+238 NGCTGLTSVTLEKGINIINSNAFKDCTELNDVKY
-249 NGHKTDWD
+249 NGYKTDWE
-257 KVTVKTGNDTLTSKV
+257 KVRVNNAGNDTLTSKV

-282 DGGTVNG
+282 DGGTING

-297 VYSNEKLGTAKCYQN
+297 VYSNEKLGTAKCYPN
-312 DQTFKI
+312 DQPFVVPTD
-318 PIAPQKEG
+318 PVREG
-326 YTFLGWYQQDAT
+326 YTFLGWY
-338 APTDPAEYV
+338 
-347 ASDNVTFTAK
+347 
-357 WSQIY
+357 
-362 DVAFDANANGDTVTR
+362 
-377 MPSTQ
+377 
-382 KVPETTTA
+382 
-390 SLPTITPQRT
+390 
-400 GYDFDGWYTQAEGGT
+400 TQAEGGI

-531 EVTSNNP
+531 EVTSNNAKF
-538 QVNADDIIN
+538 NADDIIN

-563 NDRGLPMEPGD
+563 NDRGLPTEPGD

-583 TEKTAPAN
+583 TENTAPAN

-605 QEEEKVTYTLSLL
+605 QKEEKVTYTLSLL

-673 VDPKA
+673 VEPKA

-739 TLPTGTAIP
+739 ALPTGTAIP

-781 ITWAVENDL
+781 IAWAVENDL

-801 EATDPVSRTE
+801 EATDPVNRTE

>member
-1 MHGIL
+1 
-6 QIGIITFFCH
+6 
-16 SLYVVFLRHSS
+16 
-27 MKARKSMKKRFVS
+27 MKKRFVS
-40 LLVALSITLTFLPIG
+40 LLVALSITLTFLPMG
-55 AVAAPTN
+55 AVAAAPIKFTD
-62 EIIQGN
+62 GN
-68 LKYTVNNYT
+68 LKYKVNA
-77 VNDGGESVTVSGISE
+77 DGQSVTVSG
-92 STSEKPTHLTIESS
+92 TSGSPTQLTIESS
-106 ISSNGKNYTVTEIGN
+106 ISYKDKNYTVTKIAM
-121 WAFEEWNTLTEVTL
+121 WAFNKCNSLTEVTI
-135 PHTVE
+135 PNTVIE
-140 IIGFQAFFNCSNL
+140 IDYQAFYYCPNL
-153 TNVTIPEGVRKI
+153 KKVTIHEGVKTI
-165 GQIAFNG
+165 GQTAFIG
-172 CSQLT
+172 CTQLT

-182 GTIEVMTMAFSGN
+182 STITDMDQAFSGN

-208 EISSSAFEGCT
+208 NISSMAFKGCT
-219 GLTEVEIPASVN
+219 GLTEIKVPESVGQIGPN
-231 EIRQDAF
+231 AF
-238 NGCTNLSDVKY
+238 NGCTNLKRVLLEKNIKTININAFKDCTELNDVKY
-249 NGHKTDWD
+249 NGYKTDWE
-257 KVTVKTGNDTLTSKV
+257 KVRVNNAGNDTLTSKV

-282 DGGTVNG
+282 NGGTING
-289 SDTMATQT
+289 SGTMDKQT
-297 VYSNEKLGTAKCYQN
+297 VYSNEKLGTAS
-312 DQTFKI
+312 
-318 PIAPQKEG
+318 
-326 YTFLGWYQQDAT
+326 
-338 APTDPAEYV
+338 V
-347 ASDNVTFTAK
+347 
-357 WSQIY
+357 
-362 DVAFDANANGDTVTR
+362 
-377 MPSTQ
+377 
-382 KVPETTTA
+382 
-390 SLPTITPQRT
+390 PTITPQRT

-445 ENKETNSY
+445 ENKKTNSY

-499 SMPDYDIILTAK
+499 SMPDYDITLTAK

-531 EVTSNNP
+531 EVTSNNAK
-538 QVNADDIIN
+538 VNADDIIN

-563 NDRGLPMEPGD
+563 NDRGLPTEPGD

-583 TEKTAPAN
+583 TENTAPAN

-605 QEEEKVTYTLSLL
+605 QKEEKVTYTLSLL

-739 TLPTGTAIP
+739 ALPTGTAIP

-781 ITWAVENDL
+781 IAWAVENDL

-801 EATDPVSRTE
+801 EATDSVSRTE